1 MKVFAYFCR
10 YGIQNRCYNSD
21 KTTLY
26 SRNSTFMKK
35 ILATLL
41 FVITASFGFRLDA
54 QIAISEDM
62 FGRTSFKVTA
72 QVLDSL
78 TKEPVAFA
86 SAYLR
91 HPKDTVITSFALTD
105 TLGKATLKDVAK
117 GEHLLCIEYL
127 GYKPVYKRIYVRSG
141 NYDAK
146 VILMQPDDKV
156 LKAASVSAVGTPME
170 MKGDT
175 LIYNASSFRVMSN
188 DNLADLLKKMPG
200 VEVSEDG
207 TVKVNGKEVSKI
219 TVGGRTFFLGDNK
232 ATLDNLPAK
241 IVDKVKVIDKESE
254 SAEFTGIKGEKE
266 KVMDVELKEEY
277 KSGWFGNAKL
287 SGGTTASGKDDNGF
301 KERKDLL
308 FSGSAMVSA
317 YGEKNQLTSIASG
330 YNFMAPGSGIF
341 VMYDGNESETPSLPY
356 NGMHKRWQVGT
367 NLNSDAI
374 KGFTTD
380 ASVVY
385 SSENVDKHSR
395 TDRTSFKEEGDLFDT
410 SDEVENGNLD
420 KFSVR
425 AEFRKKN
432 RKKTSLYFEPF
443 FSWYDYN
450 STLTGNTRSLVED
463 VERNHSV
470 SNSFSRKS
478 GVSTGGDLSAGI
490 KKLGKDRRALTLDLE
505 FTLSANDGNSTEYS
519 KTTFASSGGDDIRD
533 LTYDKNGS
541 YSDINGS
548 AKYVEP
554 FGKNWALATT
564 LSSRYSVR
572 KSTSDAT
579 NNIDGSANDYYSSV
593 SDNYY
598 LSNEGQF
605 LAQYNK
611 GKTNLQFGGQARL
624 YKNENYARSFGLDTK
639 TGVDEWQTTLS
650 PFVNFRYSDKNNNVY
665 FRLSSRTARPS
676 SASIVPTF
684 NIVNPTR
691 ITAGNIY
698 LKPATTESVSTSYRG
713 TWGKARFNGWL
724 FCDYSSNS
732 QVSAIWFD
740 ENSVRYSVPVNTKKP
755 SYNCSADFNFFT
767 PLSKDGKLQLTVT
780 GGALVNRS
788 VSYQSKGT
796 LDGINLDS
804 FDYTEFMDDFWGD
817 ASGDR
822 FYSGQSG
829 FQESL
834 TRSVRTSLG
843 MMLTLNLER
852 FSMQFGPG
860 VNNSRSRYS
869 LDSKANTNVWE
880 TAIGLRPSYTSPH
893 DFEFQSDFSYRILR
907 GYGSGYNDDYIRW
920 NLAVGKNIKSFNITL
935 SAQDL
940 LDSARSLRR
949 TVQDDYVQNSYTNVL
964 GRTIVL
970 SFTWNF
976 GKMDASKSSA
986 AQNAMWNMAY

>member
-1 MKVFAYFCR
+1 
-10 YGIQNRCYNSD
+10 
-21 KTTLY
+21 
-26 SRNSTFMKK
+26 MKK
-35 ILATLL
+35 ILAILL
-41 FVITASFGFRLDA
+41 LMAAVSFGFRLDA

-62 FGRTSFKVTA
+62 FGRTSFTVKA

-78 TKEPVAFA
+78 TREPIAFA

-105 TLGKATLKDVAK
+105 TLGKAELKKVAK
-117 GEHLLCIEYL
+117 GEHMLCVEYL
-127 GYKPVYKRIYVRSG
+127 GYRPVYRKIYVRD

-146 VILMQPDDKV
+146 TILMQPDDKV

-200 VEVSEDG
+200 VEVGEDG

-287 SGGTTASGKDDNGF
+287 SGGTTAYGKDGNGF
-301 KERKDLL
+301 KEKKDLL

-317 YGEKNQLTSIASG
+317 YGEKNQVTSIASG
-330 YNFMAPGSGIF
+330 YNFMAPGSGMF
-341 VMYDGNESETPSLPY
+341 VMYDGNESEIPSLPY

-385 SSENVDKHSR
+385 SSENADKHSR
-395 TDRTSFKEEGDLFDT
+395 TDRTSFKEDGDLFDT
-410 SDEVENGNLD
+410 SDEIENGNLD
-420 KFSVR
+420 KFTVR
-425 AEFRKKN
+425 AEFKKKN
-432 RKKTSLYFEPF
+432 RKKTSLYFEPS
-443 FSWYDYN
+443 FSWYDYDLN
-450 STLTGNTRSLVED
+450 STGNTHSLMEGE
-463 VERNHSV
+463 ERNRSV
-470 SNSFSRKS
+470 SNSLSKKS
-478 GVSTGGDLSAGI
+478 GISTGGDLSVGI
-490 KKLGKDRRALTLDLE
+490 KKLGKDRRAITLDIDY
-505 FTLSANDGNSTEYS
+505 TLSANDGKSTEYS
-519 KTTFASSGGDDIRD
+519 KTTFASSGNEDIRD
-533 LTYDKNGS
+533 LTYDKDGS
-541 YSDINGS
+541 YSDIGGS
-548 AKYVEP
+548 LKYVEP
-554 FGKNWALATT
+554 FGKNWALSAT

-579 NNIDGSANDYYSSV
+579 NNVDGSVNNYYSSV

-598 LSNEGQF
+598 FSNNGQL

-611 GKTNLQFGGQARL
+611 GKTNIQFGGQARL

-639 TGVDEWQTTLS
+639 TGVGEWQTTFS
-650 PFVNFRYSDKNNNVY
+650 PFVNVRYSDKNNNVY
-665 FRLSSRTARPS
+665 FRLSSSTVRPS

-698 LKPATTESVSTSYRG
+698 LKPVTTEYLSTSYRG
-713 TWGKARFNGWL
+713 TWGKVRFNGWL
-724 FCDYSSNS
+724 FGDYSSNS

-740 ENSVRYSVPVNTKKP
+740 ENSIRYSIPVNTKKP
-755 SYNCSADFNFFT
+755 SYNYSTDFNFFT
-767 PLSKDGKLQLTVT
+767 PLSKDGKLQFSVNGGFGVT
-780 GGALVNRS
+780 RS

-796 LDGINLDS
+796 LDNLEIDLDS
-804 FDYTEFMDDFWGD
+804 FDYTDFMSKFWGD
-817 ASGDR
+817 ASGNL

-834 TRSVRTSLG
+834 TRSVRTNIS
-843 MMLTLNLER
+843 MMVTLNLER
-852 FSMQFGPG
+852 FSLQLGSG
-860 VNNSRSRYS
+860 VNNSKSRYS
-869 LDSKANTNVWE
+869 LDSKADTDVWDTNFG
-880 TAIGLRPSYTSPH
+880 IRPSYTSPH
-893 DFEFQSDFSYRILR
+893 EFEFQSDFSYRILR
-907 GYGSGYNDDYIRW
+907 GYGSGYNDDYVRW
-920 NLAVGKNIKSFNITL
+920 NLSVGKNIKSFNITL
-935 SAQDL
+935 TAQDL

-949 TVQDDYVQNSYTNVL
+949 NVQDDYVQNSYTNVL
-964 GRTIVL
+964 GRRIIL

-986 AQNAMWNMAY
+986 AQDAMWNMAY

>member
-1 MKVFAYFCR
+1 MLPLNYMK
-10 YGIQNRCYNSD
+10 GI
-21 KTTLY
+21 
-26 SRNSTFMKK
+26 F
-35 ILATLL
+35 IALALL
-41 FVITASFGFRLDA
+41 FAASFTARLDA
-54 QIAISEDM
+54 QIVISDDM

-105 TLGKATLKDVAK
+105 TLGKATLKDVTK

-127 GYKPVYKRIYVRSG
+127 GYKPVYRQIFVRG
-141 NYDAK
+141 NFDAK

-175 LIYNASSFRVMSN
+175 LVYNASSFRVMSN

-200 VEVSEDG
+200 VEVGEDG

-232 ATLDNLPAK
+232 ATLDNLPAR

-254 SAEFTGIKGEKE
+254 SAEFTGIKGDKE

-317 YGEKNQLTSIASG
+317 YGERNQLTTIANG
-330 YNFMAPGSGIF
+330 YNFMAPGSGML
-341 VMYDGNESETPSLPY
+341 VMYDGNESDVPSLPY
-356 NGMHKRWQVGT
+356 NGMHRRWQVGT
-367 NLNSDAI
+367 NLNSDVI

-385 SSENVDKHSR
+385 SSENVDKRSR
-395 TDRTSFKEEGDLFDT
+395 TDRTSFKEDGDLFDT
-410 SDEVENGNLD
+410 SGEVENGNLD

-425 AEFRKKN
+425 AEFKKKN
-432 RKKTSLYFEPF
+432 RKKTSLYFEPY

-450 STLTGNTRSLVED
+450 NTSTGNTQSLMEG
-463 VERNHSV
+463 VERNRSV
-470 SNSFSRKS
+470 SNTFSKKS
-478 GVSTGGDLSAGI
+478 GISTGGDLSAGI
-490 KKLGKDRRALTLDLE
+490 KKLGKDKRALTLDLDY
-505 FTLSANDGNSTEYS
+505 TLSANDGKSTEYS
-519 KTTFASSGGDDIRD
+519 KTTFASSGKEDIRD
-533 LTYDKNGS
+533 LIYDKDGS
-541 YSDINGS
+541 YSGIGGS
-548 AKYVEP
+548 LKYVEP
-554 FGKNWALATT
+554 FGKNWALSAT

-572 KSTSDAT
+572 KSTSDAS
-579 NNIDGSANDYYSSV
+579 NADGSANDYYSSV

-598 LSNEGQF
+598 FSNVGQI

-611 GKTNLQFGGQARL
+611 GKTNVQFGGQARL

-650 PFVNFRYSDKNNNVY
+650 PFVNVRYSDKNNNVY

-698 LKPATTESVSTSYRG
+698 LKPVTTESATASYRG
-713 TWGKARFNGWL
+713 SWGKARFNGWM
-724 FCDYSSNS
+724 FGDYSSNS

-740 ENSVRYSVPVNTKKP
+740 KNSIRYSIPVNTRKP
-755 SYNCSADFNFFT
+755 SYTYSTDFNFFT
-767 PLSKDGKLQLTVT
+767 PLSKDGKLQLSVS
-780 GGALVNRS
+780 GGLAINRS
-788 VSYQSKGT
+788 VSYQSKGS
-796 LDGINLDS
+796 LDGIDLDS
-804 FDYTEFMDDFWGD
+804 FDYTGFMDNFWGD

-834 TRSVRTSLG
+834 TRILRTDLSIE
-843 MMLTLNLER
+843 LTLNLER
-852 FSMQFGPG
+852 FSVQLAPA

-869 LDSKANTNVWE
+869 LDSRANTNYWE
-880 TAIGLRPSYTSPH
+880 TFLNIRPSYTSPH
-893 DFEFQSDFSYRILR
+893 EFEFQSDFSYVILR
-907 GYGSGYNDDYIRW
+907 GYGSGYDDDYVRW
-920 NLAVGKNIKSFNITL
+920 NLSVGKNIKSFNITL
-935 SAQDL
+935 TAQDL
-940 LDSARSLRR
+940 LDSAKSLRR

-964 GRTIVL
+964 GRRIIL

-976 GKMDASKSSA
+976 GKMDASKSGA

>member
-1 MKVFAYFCR
+1 MK
-10 YGIQNRCYNSD
+10 GI
-21 KTTLY
+21 
-26 SRNSTFMKK
+26 F
-35 ILATLL
+35 IALALL
-41 FVITASFGFRLDA
+41 FAASFTARLDA
-54 QIAISEDM
+54 QIVISDDM

-91 HPKDTVITSFALTD
+91 HPKDTVITSFVLTD
-105 TLGKATLKDVAK
+105 TLGKATLKDVTK

-127 GYKPVYKRIYVRSG
+127 GYKPVYRRIFVRG
-141 NYDAK
+141 NFDAK

-175 LIYNASSFRVMSN
+175 LVYNASSFRVMSN

-200 VEVSEDG
+200 VEVGEDG

-232 ATLDNLPAK
+232 ATLDNLPAR

-254 SAEFTGIKGEKE
+254 SAEFTGIKGDKE

-317 YGEKNQLTSIASG
+317 YGERNQLTTIANG
-330 YNFMAPGSGIF
+330 YNFMAPGSGML
-341 VMYDGNESETPSLPY
+341 VMYDGNESDVPSLPY
-356 NGMHKRWQVGT
+356 NGMHRRWQVGT
-367 NLNSDAI
+367 NLNSDVI

-385 SSENVDKHSR
+385 SSENVDKRSR
-395 TDRTSFKEEGDLFDT
+395 TDRTSFKEDGDLFDT
-410 SDEVENGNLD
+410 SDEAENGNLD

-425 AEFRKKN
+425 AEFKKKN
-432 RKKTSLYFEPF
+432 RKKTSLYFRPSF
-443 FSWYDYN
+443 TWYDHN
-450 STLTGNTRSLVED
+450 STSTVNSRSLMGEE
-463 VERNHSV
+463 ERNSSG
-470 SNSFSRKS
+470 SNSFSRIR
-478 GVSTGGDLSAGI
+478 GVSTAGNLTTGI
-490 KKLGKDRRALTLDLE
+490 KKLGKDRRALTLDVDYK
-505 FTLSANDGNSTEYS
+505 LSSNDGNSTEYS
-519 KTTFASSGGDDIRD
+519 KTTFASSGNEDIRD
-533 LTYDKNGS
+533 LTYDNNGS
-541 YSDINGS
+541 YSDISGS
-548 AKYVEP
+548 VNYVEP
-554 FGKNWALATT
+554 FGKNWALSAT

-572 KSTSDAT
+572 KSTSDAS
-579 NNIDGSANDYYSSV
+579 NADGSANDYYSSV

-598 LSNEGQF
+598 FSNVGQI

-611 GKTNLQFGGQARL
+611 GKTNVQFGGQARL

-650 PFVNFRYSDKNNNVY
+650 PFVNVRYSDKNNNVY

-698 LKPATTESVSTSYRG
+698 LKPVTTESATASYRG
-713 TWGKARFNGWL
+713 SWGKARFNGWM
-724 FCDYSSNS
+724 FGDYSSNS

-740 ENSVRYSVPVNTKKP
+740 KNSIRYSIPVNTRKP
-755 SYNCSADFNFFT
+755 SYTYSTDFNFFT
-767 PLSKDGKLQLTVT
+767 PLSKDGKLQLSVNGGFGVT
-780 GGALVNRS
+780 RS
-788 VSYQSKGT
+788 VSYQSKGS
-796 LDGINLDS
+796 LDGIDLDS
-804 FDYTEFMDDFWGD
+804 FDYTGFMDNFWGD

-834 TRSVRTSLG
+834 TRILRTDLSIE
-843 MMLTLNLER
+843 LTLNLER
-852 FSMQFGPG
+852 FSVQLAPA

-869 LDSKANTNVWE
+869 LDSRANTNYWE
-880 TAIGLRPSYTSPH
+880 TFLSISPSYTSPH
-893 DFEFQSDFSYRILR
+893 EFEFQSDFSYRILR
-907 GYGSGYNDDYIRW
+907 GYGSGYNDDYVRW
-920 NLAVGKNIKSFNITL
+920 NFSVGKNIKSFNITL
-935 SAQDL
+935 TAQDL

-964 GRTIVL
+964 GRRIIL

-976 GKMDASKSSA
+976 GKMDASKSGA

>member
-1 MKVFAYFCR
+1 
-10 YGIQNRCYNSD
+10 
-21 KTTLY
+21 
-26 SRNSTFMKK
+26 MKK

-41 FVITASFGFRLDA
+41 LMAAVSFGFRLDA

-62 FGRTSFKVTA
+62 FGRTSFTVKA

-78 TKEPVAFA
+78 TREPIAFA

-105 TLGKATLKDVAK
+105 TLGKAELKKVAK

-146 VILMQPDDKV
+146 VILMHPDDKV

-200 VEVSEDG
+200 VEVGEDG

-254 SAEFTGIKGEKE
+254 SAEFTGIKGDKE

-287 SGGTTASGKDDNGF
+287 SGGTTAYGKDGNGF
-301 KERKDLL
+301 KEKKDLL

-317 YGEKNQLTSIASG
+317 YGEKNQVTSIASG
-330 YNFMAPGSGIF
+330 YNFMAPGSGMF
-341 VMYDGNESETPSLPY
+341 VMYDGNESEIPSLPY

-385 SSENVDKHSR
+385 SSENVDKHTR
-395 TDRTSFKEEGDLFDT
+395 TDRTSFKEDGDLFDT

-420 KFSVR
+420 KFSIR
-425 AEFRKKN
+425 AEFKKKN
-432 RKKTSLYFEPF
+432 RKKTTLYFEPY
-443 FSWYDYN
+443 FSWYDYDIT
-450 STLTGNTRSLVED
+450 STGNTHSHIEE
-463 VERNHSV
+463 VERNRSV
-470 SNSFSRKS
+470 SNSFSKKS
-478 GVSTGGDLSAGI
+478 GISTGGDLSAGI
-490 KKLGKDRRALTLDLE
+490 KKLGKDRRALTLDLDY
-505 FTLSANDGNSTEYS
+505 TLSANDGKSTEYS
-519 KTTFASSGGDDIRD
+519 KTTFASSGNEDIRD
-533 LTYDKNGS
+533 LTYDKDGS

-548 AKYVEP
+548 LKYVEP
-554 FGKNWALATT
+554 FGKNWALSAT
-564 LSSRYSVR
+564 LSSRYSIR

-579 NNIDGSANDYYSSV
+579 NNVDGSVNDYYSSV

-598 LSNEGQF
+598 FSNEGQL

-611 GKTNLQFGGQARL
+611 GKTNIQFGGQARL
-624 YKNENYARSFGLDTK
+624 YKNENYARSYGLDTK

-650 PFVNFRYSDKNNNVY
+650 PFVNVRYSDKNNNVF

-698 LKPATTESVSTSYRG
+698 LKPVTTESITTSYRG

-724 FCDYSSNS
+724 FGDYSSNS

-740 ENSVRYSVPVNTKKP
+740 ENSVRYSIPVNTKKP
-755 SYNCSADFNFFT
+755 SYSCSSDFNFFT
-767 PLSKDGKLQLTVT
+767 SLSKDGKLRFSVN
-780 GGALVNRS
+780 GGLALSRS

-804 FDYTEFMDDFWGD
+804 FDYTDFMDDFWGN

-834 TRSVRTSLG
+834 TRSVRTNLG
-843 MMLTLNLER
+843 MTLSLNLER
-852 FSMQFGPG
+852 FSTELGAD

-869 LDSKANTNVWE
+869 LDSKANTNYWE
-880 TAIGLRPSYTSPH
+880 TSFGINPSYTSVH
-893 DFEFQSDFSYRILR
+893 EFEFQSGLSYVILR
-907 GYGSGYNDDYIRW
+907 GYGSGYNDDYVRW
-920 NLAVGKNIKSFNITL
+920 NLSVGKNIKSFNITL
-935 SAQDL
+935 TAQDL

-964 GRTIVL
+964 GRRIIL

-986 AQNAMWNMAY
+986 AQDAMWNMAY

>member
-1 MKVFAYFCR
+1 MLPLNYMK
-10 YGIQNRCYNSD
+10 GI
-21 KTTLY
+21 
-26 SRNSTFMKK
+26 F
-35 ILATLL
+35 IALALL
-41 FVITASFGFRLDA
+41 FAASFTARLDA
-54 QIAISEDM
+54 QIVISDDM

-105 TLGKATLKDVAK
+105 TLGKATLKDVTK

-127 GYKPVYKRIYVRSG
+127 GYKPVYRKIFVRG
-141 NYDAK
+141 NFDAK
-146 VILMQPDDKV
+146 VILMQPDDKM

-170 MKGDT
+170 IKGDT

-200 VEVSEDG
+200 VEVGEDG

-232 ATLDNLPAK
+232 ATLDNLPAR

-254 SAEFTGIKGEKE
+254 SAEFTGIKGDKE

-317 YGEKNQLTSIASG
+317 YGERNQLTTIANG
-330 YNFMAPGSGIF
+330 YNFMAPGSGML
-341 VMYDGNESETPSLPY
+341 VMYDGNESDVPSLPY
-356 NGMHKRWQVGT
+356 NGMHRRWQVGT
-367 NLNSDAI
+367 NLNSDVI

-385 SSENVDKHSR
+385 SSENVDKRSR
-395 TDRTSFKEEGDLFDT
+395 TDRTSFKEDGDLFDT

-425 AEFRKKN
+425 AEFKKKN
-432 RKKTSLYFEPF
+432 RKKTSLYFEPY

-450 STLTGNTRSLVED
+450 NTSTGNTQSLMEG
-463 VERNHSV
+463 VERNRSV
-470 SNSFSRKS
+470 SNTFSKKS
-478 GVSTGGDLSAGI
+478 GISTGGDLSAGI
-490 KKLGKDRRALTLDLE
+490 KKLGKDKRALTLDLDY
-505 FTLSANDGNSTEYS
+505 TLSANDGKSTEYS
-519 KTTFASSGGDDIRD
+519 KTTFASSGKEDIRD
-533 LTYDKNGS
+533 LIYDKDGS
-541 YSDINGS
+541 YSDIGGS
-548 AKYVEP
+548 LKYVEP
-554 FGKNWALATT
+554 FGKNWALSAT

-572 KSTSDAT
+572 KSTSDAS
-579 NNIDGSANDYYSSV
+579 NADGSANDYYSSV

-598 LSNEGQF
+598 FSNVGQI

-611 GKTNLQFGGQARL
+611 GKTNVQFGGQARL

-650 PFVNFRYSDKNNNVY
+650 PFVNVRYSDKNNNVY

-698 LKPATTESVSTSYRG
+698 LKPVTTESATASYRG
-713 TWGKARFNGWL
+713 SWGKARFNGWM
-724 FCDYSSNS
+724 FGDYSSNS

-740 ENSVRYSVPVNTKKP
+740 KNSVRYSIPVNTRKP
-755 SYNCSADFNFFT
+755 SYTCSTDFNFFT
-767 PLSKDGKLQLTVT
+767 PLSKDGKLQLSVS
-780 GGALVNRS
+780 GGLAINRS
-788 VSYQSKGT
+788 VSYQSKGS
-796 LDGINLDS
+796 LDGIDLDS
-804 FDYTEFMDDFWGD
+804 FDYTGFMDNFWGD

-834 TRSVRTSLG
+834 TRILRTDLSIE
-843 MMLTLNLER
+843 LTLNLER
-852 FSMQFGPG
+852 FSVQLAPA

-869 LDSKANTNVWE
+869 LDSRANTNYWE
-880 TAIGLRPSYTSPH
+880 TFLSISPSYTSPH
-893 DFEFQSDFSYRILR
+893 EFEFQSDFSYRILR
-907 GYGSGYNDDYIRW
+907 GYGSGYNDDYVRW
-920 NLAVGKNIKSFNITL
+920 NFSVGKNIKSFNITL
-935 SAQDL
+935 TAQDL

-949 TVQDDYVQNSYTNVL
+949 NVQDDYVQNSYTNVL
-964 GRTIVL
+964 GRRIIL

-976 GKMDASKSSA
+976 GKMDASKSGA

>member
-1 MKVFAYFCR
+1 MK
-10 YGIQNRCYNSD
+10 GI
-21 KTTLY
+21 
-26 SRNSTFMKK
+26 F
-35 ILATLL
+35 IALALL
-41 FVITASFGFRLDA
+41 FAASFTARLDA
-54 QIAISEDM
+54 QIVISDDM

-105 TLGKATLKDVAK
+105 TLGKATLKDVTK

-127 GYKPVYKRIYVRSG
+127 GYKPVYRKIFVRG
-141 NYDAK
+141 NFDAK
-146 VILMQPDDKV
+146 VILMQPDDKA

-175 LIYNASSFRVMSN
+175 LVYNASSFRVMSN

-200 VEVSEDG
+200 VEVGEDG

-232 ATLDNLPAK
+232 ATLDNLPAR

-254 SAEFTGIKGEKE
+254 SAEFTGIKGDKE

-317 YGEKNQLTSIASG
+317 YGESNQLTTIANG
-330 YNFMAPGSGIF
+330 YNFMAPGSGML
-341 VMYDGNESETPSLPY
+341 VMYDGNESDVPSLPY
-356 NGMHKRWQVGT
+356 NGMHRRWQVGT
-367 NLNSDAI
+367 NLNSDVI

-385 SSENVDKHSR
+385 SSENVDKRSR
-395 TDRTSFKEEGDLFDT
+395 TDRTSFKEDGDLFDT
-410 SDEVENGNLD
+410 SGEVENGNLD

-425 AEFRKKN
+425 AEFKKKN
-432 RKKTSLYFEPF
+432 RKKTSLYFEPY

-450 STLTGNTRSLVED
+450 NTSTGNTQSLMEG
-463 VERNHSV
+463 VERNRSV
-470 SNSFSRKS
+470 SNTFSKKS
-478 GVSTGGDLSAGI
+478 GISTGGDLSAGI
-490 KKLGKDRRALTLDLE
+490 KKLGKDKRALTLDLDY
-505 FTLSANDGNSTEYS
+505 TLSANDGKSTEYS
-519 KTTFASSGGDDIRD
+519 KTTFASSGKEDIRD
-533 LTYDKNGS
+533 LIYDKDGS
-541 YSDINGS
+541 YSDIGGS
-548 AKYVEP
+548 LKYVEP
-554 FGKNWALATT
+554 FGKNWALSAT

-572 KSTSDAT
+572 KSTSDAS
-579 NNIDGSANDYYSSV
+579 NADGSANDYYSSV

-598 LSNEGQF
+598 FSNVGQI

-611 GKTNLQFGGQARL
+611 GKTNVQFGGQARL

-650 PFVNFRYSDKNNNVY
+650 PFVNVRYSDKNNNVY

-698 LKPATTESVSTSYRG
+698 LKPVTTESATASYRG
-713 TWGKARFNGWL
+713 SWGKARFNGWM
-724 FCDYSSNS
+724 FGDYSSNS

-740 ENSVRYSVPVNTKKP
+740 KNSIRYSIPVNTRKP
-755 SYNCSADFNFFT
+755 SYTYSTDFNFFT
-767 PLSKDGKLQLTVT
+767 PLSKDGKLQLSVS
-780 GGALVNRS
+780 GGLAINRS
-788 VSYQSKGT
+788 VSYQSKGS
-796 LDGINLDS
+796 LDGIDLDS
-804 FDYTEFMDDFWGD
+804 FDYTGFMDNFWGD

-834 TRSVRTSLG
+834 TRILRTDLSIE
-843 MMLTLNLER
+843 LTLNLER
-852 FSMQFGPG
+852 FSVQLAPA

-869 LDSKANTNVWE
+869 LDSRANTNYWE
-880 TAIGLRPSYTSPH
+880 TFLNIRPSYTSPH
-893 DFEFQSDFSYRILR
+893 EFEFQSDFSYVILR
-907 GYGSGYNDDYIRW
+907 GYGSGYDDDYVRW
-920 NLAVGKNIKSFNITL
+920 NLSVGKNIKSFNITL
-935 SAQDL
+935 TAQDL

-964 GRTIVL
+964 GRRIIL

-976 GKMDASKSSA
+976 GKMDASKSGA

>member
-1 MKVFAYFCR
+1 MK
-10 YGIQNRCYNSD
+10 GIY
-21 KTTLY
+21 
-26 SRNSTFMKK
+26 
-35 ILATLL
+35 IALALL
-41 FVITASFGFRLDA
+41 FAASFTARLDA

-62 FGRTSFKVTA
+62 FGRTSFTVKA

-78 TKEPVAFA
+78 TREPIAFA

-105 TLGKATLKDVAK
+105 TLGKAELKKVAK

-127 GYKPVYKRIYVRSG
+127 GYRPVYKKIYVRG

-146 VILMQPDDKV
+146 TILMRPDDKM

-175 LIYNASSFRVMSN
+175 LVYNASSFRVMSN

-200 VEVSEDG
+200 VEVGEDG

-232 ATLDNLPAK
+232 ATLDNLPAR

-254 SAEFTGIKGEKE
+254 SAEFTGIKGDKE

-287 SGGTTASGKDDNGF
+287 SGGATASGKDDNGF

-317 YGEKNQLTSIASG
+317 YGERNQLTTIANG
-330 YNFMAPGSGIF
+330 YNFMAPGSGML
-341 VMYDGNESETPSLPY
+341 VMYDGKESDVPSLPY
-356 NGMHKRWQVGT
+356 NGMHRRWQVGT
-367 NLNSDAI
+367 NLNSDVI

-385 SSENVDKHSR
+385 SSENVDKRSR
-395 TDRTSFKEEGDLFDT
+395 TDRTSFKEDGDLFDT

-420 KFSVR
+420 KFIVR
-425 AEFRKKN
+425 AEFKKKN
-432 RKKTSLYFEPF
+432 RKKTSLYFVPY

-450 STLTGNTRSLVED
+450 NTSTGNTQSLMEG
-463 VERNHSV
+463 VERNRSA
-470 SNSFSRKS
+470 SNTFSKKS
-478 GVSTGGDLSAGI
+478 GISTGGYLSAGI
-490 KKLGKDRRALTLDLE
+490 KKLGKDKRALTLDLDY
-505 FTLSANDGNSTEYS
+505 TLSANDGKSTEYS
-519 KTTFASSGGDDIRD
+519 KTTFASSGKEDIRD
-533 LTYDKNGS
+533 LIYDKDGS
-541 YSDINGS
+541 YSDIGGS
-548 AKYVEP
+548 LKYVEP
-554 FGKNWALATT
+554 FGKNWALSAT

-572 KSTSDAT
+572 KSTSEAS
-579 NNIDGSANDYYSSV
+579 NADGSANDYYSSV

-598 LSNEGQF
+598 FSNVGQI

-611 GKTNLQFGGQARL
+611 GKTNVQFGGQARL
-624 YKNENYARSFGLDTK
+624 YNNENYARSFGLDTK

-650 PFVNFRYSDKNNNVY
+650 PFVNVRYSDKNNNVY

-698 LKPATTESVSTSYRG
+698 LKPVTTESATASYSG
-713 TWGKARFNGWL
+713 SWGKARFNGWM
-724 FCDYSSNS
+724 FGDYSSNS

-740 ENSVRYSVPVNTKKP
+740 KNSIRYSIPVNTRKP
-755 SYNCSADFNFFT
+755 SYTCSTDFDFFT
-767 PLSKDGKLQLTVT
+767 PLSKDGKLQLSVS
-780 GGALVNRS
+780 GGLVINRS
-788 VSYQSKGT
+788 VSYQSKGS
-796 LDGINLDS
+796 LDGIDLDS
-804 FDYTEFMDDFWGD
+804 FDYTGFMENFWGD

-834 TRSVRTSLG
+834 TRTLRTGLSTA
-843 MMLTLNLER
+843 LTLNLER
-852 FSMQFGPG
+852 FSVQLAPA
-860 VNNSRSRYS
+860 VNNSRSKYS
-869 LDSKANTNVWE
+869 LDSRANTNYWE
-880 TAIGLRPSYTSPH
+880 TFLNIRPSYTSPH
-893 DFEFQSDFSYRILR
+893 EFEFQSDFSYVILR
-907 GYGSGYNDDYIRW
+907 GYGSGYDDDYVRW
-920 NLAVGKNIKSFNITL
+920 NLSVGKNIKSFNITL
-935 SAQDL
+935 TAQDL
-940 LDSARSLRR
+940 LDSAKSLRR

-964 GRTIVL
+964 GRRIIL

-976 GKMDASKSSA
+976 GKMDASKSGA

>member
-1 MKVFAYFCR
+1 MPLNYMK
-10 YGIQNRCYNSD
+10 GI
-21 KTTLY
+21 
-26 SRNSTFMKK
+26 F
-35 ILATLL
+35 IALALL
-41 FVITASFGFRLDA
+41 FAASFTARLDA
-54 QIAISEDM
+54 QIVISDDM

-105 TLGKATLKDVAK
+105 TLGKATLKDVTK

-127 GYKPVYKRIYVRSG
+127 GYKPVYRKIFVRG
-141 NYDAK
+141 NFDAK
-146 VILMQPDDKV
+146 VILMQPDDKM

-170 MKGDT
+170 IKGDT

-200 VEVSEDG
+200 VEVGEDG

-232 ATLDNLPAK
+232 ATLDNLPAR

-254 SAEFTGIKGEKE
+254 SAEFTGIKGDKE

-317 YGEKNQLTSIASG
+317 YGERNQLTTIANG
-330 YNFMAPGSGIF
+330 YNFMAPGSGML
-341 VMYDGNESETPSLPY
+341 VMYDGNESDVPSLPY
-356 NGMHKRWQVGT
+356 NGMHRRWQVGT
-367 NLNSDAI
+367 NLNSDVI

-385 SSENVDKHSR
+385 SSENVDKRSR
-395 TDRTSFKEEGDLFDT
+395 TDRTSFKEDGDLFDT

-425 AEFRKKN
+425 AEFKKKN
-432 RKKTSLYFEPF
+432 RKKTSLYFEPY

-450 STLTGNTRSLVED
+450 NTSTGNTQSLMEG
-463 VERNHSV
+463 VERNRSV
-470 SNSFSRKS
+470 SNTFSKKS
-478 GVSTGGDLSAGI
+478 GISTGGDLSAGI
-490 KKLGKDRRALTLDLE
+490 KKLGKDKRALTLDLDY
-505 FTLSANDGNSTEYS
+505 TLSANDGKSTEYS
-519 KTTFASSGGDDIRD
+519 KTTFASSGKEDIRD
-533 LTYDKNGS
+533 LIYDKDGS
-541 YSDINGS
+541 YSDIGGS
-548 AKYVEP
+548 LKYVEP
-554 FGKNWALATT
+554 FGKNWALSAT

-572 KSTSDAT
+572 KSTSDAS
-579 NNIDGSANDYYSSV
+579 NADGSANDYYSSV

-598 LSNEGQF
+598 FSNVGQI

-611 GKTNLQFGGQARL
+611 GKTNVQFGGQARL

-650 PFVNFRYSDKNNNVY
+650 PFVNVRYSDKNNNVY

-698 LKPATTESVSTSYRG
+698 LKPVTTESATASYRG
-713 TWGKARFNGWL
+713 SWGKARFNGWM
-724 FCDYSSNS
+724 FGDYSSNS

-740 ENSVRYSVPVNTKKP
+740 KNSVRYSIPVNTRKP
-755 SYNCSADFNFFT
+755 SYTCSTDFNFFT
-767 PLSKDGKLQLTVT
+767 PLSKDGKLQLSVS
-780 GGALVNRS
+780 GGLAINRS
-788 VSYQSKGT
+788 VSYQSKGS
-796 LDGINLDS
+796 LDGIDLDS
-804 FDYTEFMDDFWGD
+804 FDYTGFMDNFWGD

-834 TRSVRTSLG
+834 TRILRTDLSIE
-843 MMLTLNLER
+843 LTLNLER
-852 FSMQFGPG
+852 FSVQLAPA

-869 LDSKANTNVWE
+869 LDSRANTNYWE
-880 TAIGLRPSYTSPH
+880 TFLSISPSYTSPH
-893 DFEFQSDFSYRILR
+893 EFEFQSDFSYRILR
-907 GYGSGYNDDYIRW
+907 GYGSGYNDDYVRW
-920 NLAVGKNIKSFNITL
+920 NFSVGKNIKSFNITL
-935 SAQDL
+935 TAQDL

-949 TVQDDYVQNSYTNVL
+949 NVQDDYVQNSYTNVL
-964 GRTIVL
+964 GRRIIL

-976 GKMDASKSSA
+976 GKMDASKSGA

>member
-1 MKVFAYFCR
+1 MK
-10 YGIQNRCYNSD
+10 GIY
-21 KTTLY
+21 
-26 SRNSTFMKK
+26 
-35 ILATLL
+35 IALALL
-41 FVITASFGFRLDA
+41 FAASFTARLDA

-62 FGRTSFKVTA
+62 FGRTSFTVKA

-127 GYKPVYKRIYVRSG
+127 GYKPVYRKIFVRS

-175 LIYNASSFRVMSN
+175 LVYNASSFRVVSN

-200 VEVSEDG
+200 VEVGEDG

-232 ATLDNLPAK
+232 ATLDNLPAR

-254 SAEFTGIKGEKE
+254 SAEFTGIKGDKE

-317 YGEKNQLTSIASG
+317 YGEKNQLTTIANG
-330 YNFMAPGSGIF
+330 YNFMAPGSGML
-341 VMYDGNESETPSLPY
+341 VMYDGNESDVPSLPY
-356 NGMHKRWQVGT
+356 NGMHRRWQVGT
-367 NLNSDAI
+367 NLNSDVI

-385 SSENVDKHSR
+385 SSENVDKRSR
-395 TDRTSFKEEGDLFDT
+395 TDRTSFKEDGDLFDT

-425 AEFRKKN
+425 AEFKKKN
-432 RKKTSLYFEPF
+432 RKKTSLYFEPY

-450 STLTGNTRSLVED
+450 NTSTGNTQSLMEG
-463 VERNHSV
+463 VERNRSV
-470 SNSFSRKS
+470 SNTFSKKS
-478 GVSTGGDLSAGI
+478 GISTGGDLSAGI
-490 KKLGKDRRALTLDLE
+490 KKLGKDKRALTLDLDY
-505 FTLSANDGNSTEYS
+505 TLSANDGKSTEYS
-519 KTTFASSGGDDIRD
+519 KTTFASSGKEDIRD
-533 LTYDKNGS
+533 LIYDKDGS
-541 YSDINGS
+541 YSDIGGS
-548 AKYVEP
+548 LKYVEP
-554 FGKNWALATT
+554 FGKNWALSAT

-572 KSTSDAT
+572 KSTGDAS
-579 NNIDGSANDYYSSV
+579 NADGSANDYYSSV

-598 LSNEGQF
+598 FSNVGQI

-611 GKTNLQFGGQARL
+611 GKTNVQFGGQARL

-650 PFVNFRYSDKNNNVY
+650 PFVNVRYSDKNNNVY

-684 NIVNPTR
+684 NIVNPTK

-698 LKPATTESVSTSYRG
+698 LKPVTTESATASYRG
-713 TWGKARFNGWL
+713 SWGKARFNGWM
-724 FCDYSSNS
+724 FGDYSSNS

-740 ENSVRYSVPVNTKKP
+740 KNSVRYSIPVNTRKP
-755 SYNCSADFNFFT
+755 SYTYSTDFNFFT
-767 PLSKDGKLQLTVT
+767 PLSKDGKLQLSVS
-780 GGALVNRS
+780 GGLAINRS
-788 VSYQSKGT
+788 VSYQSKGS
-796 LDGINLDS
+796 LDGIDLDS
-804 FDYTEFMDDFWGD
+804 FDYTGFMDNFWGD

-834 TRSVRTSLG
+834 TRILRTDLSIE
-843 MMLTLNLER
+843 LTLNLER
-852 FSMQFGPG
+852 FSVQLAPA

-869 LDSKANTNVWE
+869 LDSRANTNYWE
-880 TAIGLRPSYTSPH
+880 TFLNIRPSYTSPH
-893 DFEFQSDFSYRILR
+893 EFEFQSDFSYVILR
-907 GYGSGYNDDYIRW
+907 GYGSGYDDDYVRW
-920 NLAVGKNIKSFNITL
+920 NLSVGKNIKSFNITL
-935 SAQDL
+935 TAQDL

-964 GRTIVL
+964 GRRIIL

-976 GKMDASKSSA
+976 GKMDASKSGA

>member
-1 MKVFAYFCR
+1 MK
-10 YGIQNRCYNSD
+10 Q
-21 KTTLY
+21 
-26 SRNSTFMKK
+26 
-35 ILATLL
+35 ILATLF
-41 FVITASFGFRLDA
+41 FVITASLGFRLDA

-62 FGRTSFKVTA
+62 FSRTSFKVTA

-146 VILMQPDDKV
+146 VILLQPDDKI

-200 VEVSEDG
+200 VEVGEDG

-287 SGGTTASGKDDNGF
+287 AGGTTAYGKDDNGF

-317 YGEKNQLTSIASG
+317 YGEKNQLTTIASG
-330 YNFMAPGSGIF
+330 YNFMAPGSGMF
-341 VMYDGNESETPSLPY
+341 VMSDGNESETPSLPY

-385 SSENVDKHSR
+385 SSENADKHSR

-420 KFSVR
+420 KFTVR

-432 RKKTSLYFEPF
+432 RKKTSLYFEPS
-443 FSWYDYN
+443 FSWYDHN

-463 VERNHSV
+463 IERNRSV

-478 GVSTGGDLSAGI
+478 GVSTGGYLSAGV
-490 KKLGKDRRALTLDLE
+490 KKLGKDRRALTLDIE
-505 FTLSANDGNSTEYS
+505 YTLSANDGNSTEYS
-519 KTTFASSGGDDIRD
+519 KTTFASSAKEDIRD
-533 LTYDKNGS
+533 LTYDKSGG
-541 YSDINGS
+541 YSDISGS
-548 AKYVEP
+548 VKYVEP
-554 FGKNWALATT
+554 FGKSWALATT
-564 LSSRYSVR
+564 VNSRYSVR
-572 KSTSDAT
+572 KSNSDAA
-579 NNIDGSANDYYSSV
+579 NADGSANDYYSSV

-598 LSNEGQF
+598 FSNEGQF

-639 TGVDEWQTTLS
+639 TGVDEWQTTFS
-650 PFVNFRYSDKNNNVY
+650 PFVNVRYSDKNNNVY

-698 LKPATTESVSTSYRG
+698 LKPATTEYLSTSYRG
-713 TWGKARFNGWL
+713 TWGKARFNGWI
-724 FCDYSSNS
+724 FGDYSSNS

-834 TRSVRTSLG
+834 TRSVRTSFS
-843 MMLTLNLER
+843 MILTLNLER
-852 FSMQFGPG
+852 FSMQFGPS

-869 LDSKANTNVWE
+869 LDSKANTNVWD
-880 TAIGLRPSYTSPH
+880 TNIGLRPSYTSPH
-893 DFEFQSDFSYRILR
+893 EFEFQSEFSYRILR

-920 NLAVGKNIKSFNITL
+920 NLSVGKNIKSFNIAL

-949 TVQDDYVQNSYTNVL
+949 VVQDDYVQNSYTNVL

-970 SFTWNF
+970 SLTWNF
-976 GKMDASKSSA
+976 GKMDASKSAA
-986 AQNAMWNMAY
+986 AQDAMWNMAY

>member
-1 MKVFAYFCR
+1 MLPLNYMK
-10 YGIQNRCYNSD
+10 GI
-21 KTTLY
+21 
-26 SRNSTFMKK
+26 F
-35 ILATLL
+35 IALALL
-41 FVITASFGFRLDA
+41 FAASFTARLDA
-54 QIAISEDM
+54 QIVISDDM

-105 TLGKATLKDVAK
+105 TLGKATLKDVTK

-127 GYKPVYKRIYVRSG
+127 GYKPVYRKIFVRG
-141 NYDAK
+141 NFDAK

-170 MKGDT
+170 IKGDT

-200 VEVSEDG
+200 VEVGEDG

-232 ATLDNLPAK
+232 ATLDNLPAR

-254 SAEFTGIKGEKE
+254 STEFTGIKGDKE

-277 KSGWFGNAKL
+277 RSGWFGNAKI

-317 YGEKNQLTSIASG
+317 YGERNQLTTIANG
-330 YNFMAPGSGIF
+330 YNFMAPGSGML
-341 VMYDGNESETPSLPY
+341 VMYDGNESDVPSLPY
-356 NGMHKRWQVGT
+356 NGMHRRWQVGT
-367 NLNSDAI
+367 NLNSDVI

-385 SSENVDKHSR
+385 SSENVDKRSR
-395 TDRTSFKEEGDLFDT
+395 TDRTSFKEDGDLFDT

-425 AEFRKKN
+425 AEFKKKN
-432 RKKTSLYFEPF
+432 RKKTSLYFEPY

-450 STLTGNTRSLVED
+450 NTSTGNTQSLMEG
-463 VERNHSV
+463 VERNRSV
-470 SNSFSRKS
+470 SNTFSKKS
-478 GVSTGGDLSAGI
+478 GISTGGDLSAGI
-490 KKLGKDRRALTLDLE
+490 KKLGKDKRALTLDLDY
-505 FTLSANDGNSTEYS
+505 TLSANDGKSTEYS
-519 KTTFASSGGDDIRD
+519 KTTFASSGKEDIRD
-533 LTYDKNGS
+533 LIYDKDGS
-541 YSDINGS
+541 YSDIGGS
-548 AKYVEP
+548 LKYVEP
-554 FGKNWALATT
+554 FGKNWALSAT

-572 KSTSDAT
+572 KSTGDAS
-579 NNIDGSANDYYSSV
+579 NADGSANDYYSSV

-598 LSNEGQF
+598 FSNVGQI

-611 GKTNLQFGGQARL
+611 GKTNVQFGGQARL

-650 PFVNFRYSDKNNNVY
+650 PFVNVRYSDKNNNVY

-684 NIVNPTR
+684 NIVNPTK

-698 LKPATTESVSTSYRG
+698 LKPVTTESATASYRG
-713 TWGKARFNGWL
+713 SWGKARFNGWM
-724 FCDYSSNS
+724 FGDYSSNS

-740 ENSVRYSVPVNTKKP
+740 KNSVRYSIPVNTRKP
-755 SYNCSADFNFFT
+755 SYTYSTDFNFFT
-767 PLSKDGKLQLTVT
+767 PLSKDGKLQLSVS
-780 GGALVNRS
+780 GGLAINRS
-788 VSYQSKGT
+788 VSYQSKGS
-796 LDGINLDS
+796 LDGIDLDS
-804 FDYTEFMDDFWGD
+804 FDYTGFMDNFWGD

-834 TRSVRTSLG
+834 TRILRTDLSIE
-843 MMLTLNLER
+843 LTLNLER
-852 FSMQFGPG
+852 FSVQLAPA

-869 LDSKANTNVWE
+869 LDSRANTNYWE
-880 TAIGLRPSYTSPH
+880 TFLNIRPSYTSPH
-893 DFEFQSDFSYRILR
+893 EFEFQSDFSYVILR
-907 GYGSGYNDDYIRW
+907 GYGSGYDDDYVRW
-920 NLAVGKNIKSFNITL
+920 NLSVGKNIKSFNITL
-935 SAQDL
+935 TAQDL

-964 GRTIVL
+964 GRRIIL

-976 GKMDASKSSA
+976 GKMDASKSGA

>member
-1 MKVFAYFCR
+1 MK
-10 YGIQNRCYNSD
+10 GIY
-21 KTTLY
+21 
-26 SRNSTFMKK
+26 
-35 ILATLL
+35 IVLALL
-41 FVITASFGFRLDA
+41 FAASFTARLDA
-54 QIAISEDM
+54 QIVISDDM

-105 TLGKATLKDVAK
+105 TLGKATLKDVTK

-127 GYKPVYKRIYVRSG
+127 GYKPVYRKIFVRG
-141 NYDAK
+141 NFDAK

-175 LIYNASSFRVMSN
+175 LVYNASSFRVMSN

-200 VEVSEDG
+200 VEVGEDG

-232 ATLDNLPAK
+232 ATLDNLPAR

-254 SAEFTGIKGEKE
+254 SAEFTGIKGDKE

-317 YGEKNQLTSIASG
+317 YGERNQLTTIANG
-330 YNFMAPGSGIF
+330 YNFMAPGSGML
-341 VMYDGNESETPSLPY
+341 VMYDGNESDVPSLPY
-356 NGMHKRWQVGT
+356 NGMHRRWQVGT
-367 NLNSDAI
+367 NLNSDVI

-385 SSENVDKHSR
+385 SSENVDKRSR
-395 TDRTSFKEEGDLFDT
+395 TDRTSFKEDGDLFDT

-425 AEFRKKN
+425 AEFKKKN
-432 RKKTSLYFEPF
+432 RKKTSLYFEPY

-450 STLTGNTRSLVED
+450 NTSTGNTQSLMEG
-463 VERNHSV
+463 VERNRSV
-470 SNSFSRKS
+470 SNTFSKKS
-478 GVSTGGDLSAGI
+478 GISTGGDLSAGI
-490 KKLGKDRRALTLDLE
+490 KKLGKDKRALTLDLDY
-505 FTLSANDGNSTEYS
+505 TLSANDGKSTEYS
-519 KTTFASSGGDDIRD
+519 KTTFASSGKEDIRD
-533 LTYDKNGS
+533 LIYDKDGS
-541 YSDINGS
+541 YSDIGGS
-548 AKYVEP
+548 LKYVEP
-554 FGKNWALATT
+554 FGKNWALSAT

-572 KSTSDAT
+572 KSTSDAS
-579 NNIDGSANDYYSSV
+579 NADGSANDYYSSV

-598 LSNEGQF
+598 FSNVGQI

-611 GKTNLQFGGQARL
+611 GKTNVQFGGQARL

-650 PFVNFRYSDKNNNVY
+650 PFVNVRYSDKNNNVY

-698 LKPATTESVSTSYRG
+698 LKPVTTESATASYRG
-713 TWGKARFNGWL
+713 SWGKARFNGWL
-724 FCDYSSNS
+724 FGDYSSNS

-740 ENSVRYSVPVNTKKP
+740 ENSVRYSIPVNTRKP
-755 SYNCSADFNFFT
+755 SYTYSTDFNFFT
-767 PLSKDGKLQLTVT
+767 PLSKDGKLQLSVS
-780 GGALVNRS
+780 GGLAINRS
-788 VSYQSKGT
+788 VSYQSKGS
-796 LDGINLDS
+796 LDGIDLDS
-804 FDYTEFMDDFWGD
+804 FDYTGFMDNFWGD

-834 TRSVRTSLG
+834 TRILRTDLSIE
-843 MMLTLNLER
+843 LTLNLER
-852 FSMQFGPG
+852 FSVQLAPA

-869 LDSKANTNVWE
+869 LDSRANTNYWE
-880 TAIGLRPSYTSPH
+880 TFLNIRPSYTSPH
-893 DFEFQSDFSYRILR
+893 EFEFQSDFSYVILR
-907 GYGSGYNDDYIRW
+907 GYGSGYDDDYVRW
-920 NLAVGKNIKSFNITL
+920 NLSVGKNIKSFNITL
-935 SAQDL
+935 TAQDL
-940 LDSARSLRR
+940 LDSAKSLRR

-964 GRTIVL
+964 GRRIIL

-976 GKMDASKSSA
+976 GKMDASKSGA

>member
-1 MKVFAYFCR
+1 MK
-10 YGIQNRCYNSD
+10 GIY
-21 KTTLY
+21 
-26 SRNSTFMKK
+26 
-35 ILATLL
+35 IALALL
-41 FVITASFGFRLDA
+41 FAASFTARLDA

-62 FGRTSFKVTA
+62 FGRTSFTVKA

-78 TKEPVAFA
+78 TREPIAFA

-105 TLGKATLKDVAK
+105 TLGKAELKKVAK
-117 GEHLLCIEYL
+117 GEHLLCVEYL
-127 GYKPVYKRIYVRSG
+127 GYRPVYRKIYVRD

-146 VILMQPDDKV
+146 TILMQPDDKV

-200 VEVSEDG
+200 VEVGEDG

-254 SAEFTGIKGEKE
+254 SAEFTGIKGDKE

-287 SGGTTASGKDDNGF
+287 SGGTTAYGKDGNGF
-301 KERKDLL
+301 KEKKDLL

-317 YGEKNQLTSIASG
+317 YGEKNQVTSIASG
-330 YNFMAPGSGIF
+330 YNFMAPGSGMF
-341 VMYDGNESETPSLPY
+341 VMYDGNESEIPSLPY

-385 SSENVDKHSR
+385 SSENADKHSR
-395 TDRTSFKEEGDLFDT
+395 TDRTSFKEDGDLFDT
-410 SDEVENGNLD
+410 SDEIENGNLD
-420 KFSVR
+420 KFTVR
-425 AEFRKKN
+425 AEFKKKN
-432 RKKTSLYFEPF
+432 RKKTSLYFEPS
-443 FSWYDYN
+443 FSWYDYDLN
-450 STLTGNTRSLVED
+450 STCNTHSLMEGE
-463 VERNHSV
+463 ERNRSV
-470 SNSFSRKS
+470 SNSLSKKS
-478 GVSTGGDLSAGI
+478 GISTGGDLSVGI
-490 KKLGKDRRALTLDLE
+490 KKLGKDRRAITLDIDY
-505 FTLSANDGNSTEYS
+505 TLSANDGKSTEYS
-519 KTTFASSGGDDIRD
+519 KTTFASSGNEDIRD
-533 LTYDKNGS
+533 LTYDKDGS
-541 YSDINGS
+541 YSDIGGS
-548 AKYVEP
+548 LKYVEP
-554 FGKNWALATT
+554 FGKNWALSAT

-579 NNIDGSANDYYSSV
+579 DNVTGSANYYYSSV

-598 LSNEGQF
+598 FSNEGQL
-605 LAQYNK
+605 LAQFNK
-611 GKTNLQFGGQARL
+611 GKTNVQFGGQARL

-650 PFVNFRYSDKNNNVY
+650 PFVNVRYSDKNNNVY

-684 NIVNPTR
+684 SIVNPTR

-698 LKPATTESVSTSYRG
+698 LKPVTKESVTTTYRG
-713 TWGKARFNGWL
+713 SWGKARFNGWL
-724 FCDYSSNS
+724 FGDYSSNS

-740 ENSVRYSVPVNTKKP
+740 ENSVRYSIPVNTKKP
-755 SYNCSADFNFFT
+755 SYSYSSDFNFFT
-767 PLSKDGKLQLTVT
+767 PLSKDGKLQLSVS
-780 GGALVNRS
+780 GGLAINRS
-788 VSYQSKGT
+788 VSYQSKGS
-796 LDGINLDS
+796 LDGIDLDS
-804 FDYTEFMDDFWGD
+804 FDYTGFMDNFWGD

-834 TRSVRTSLG
+834 TRILRTDLSIE
-843 MMLTLNLER
+843 LTLNLER
-852 FSMQFGPG
+852 FSVQLAPA

-869 LDSKANTNVWE
+869 LDSRANTNYWE
-880 TAIGLRPSYTSPH
+880 TFLNIRPSYTSPH
-893 DFEFQSDFSYRILR
+893 EFEFQSDFSYRILR
-907 GYGSGYNDDYIRW
+907 GYGSGYNDDYVRW
-920 NLAVGKNIKSFNITL
+920 NFSVGKNIKSFNITL
-935 SAQDL
+935 TAQDL

-949 TVQDDYVQNSYTNVL
+949 NVQDDYVQNSYTNVL
-964 GRTIVL
+964 GRRIIL

-976 GKMDASKSSA
+976 GKMDASKSGA

>member
-1 MKVFAYFCR
+1 
-10 YGIQNRCYNSD
+10 
-21 KTTLY
+21 
-26 SRNSTFMKK
+26 MKK
-35 ILATLL
+35 ILAILL
-41 FVITASFGFRLDA
+41 LMAAVSFGFRLDA

-62 FGRTSFKVTA
+62 FGRTSFTVKA
-72 QVLDSL
+72 QILDSL
-78 TKEPVAFA
+78 TREPIAFA

-105 TLGKATLKDVAK
+105 TLGKAELKKVAK
-117 GEHLLCIEYL
+117 GEHMLCVEYL
-127 GYKPVYKRIYVRSG
+127 GYRPVYRKIYVRD

-146 VILMQPDDKV
+146 TILMQPDDKV

-200 VEVSEDG
+200 VEVGEDG

-287 SGGTTASGKDDNGF
+287 SGGTTAYGKDGNGF
-301 KERKDLL
+301 KEKKDLL

-317 YGEKNQLTSIASG
+317 YGEKNQVTSIASG
-330 YNFMAPGSGIF
+330 YNFMAPGSGMF
-341 VMYDGNESETPSLPY
+341 VMYDGNESEIPSLPY

-385 SSENVDKHSR
+385 SSENADKHSR
-395 TDRTSFKEEGDLFDT
+395 TDRTSFKEDGDLFDT
-410 SDEVENGNLD
+410 SDEIENGNLD
-420 KFSVR
+420 KFTVR
-425 AEFRKKN
+425 AEFKKKN
-432 RKKTSLYFEPF
+432 RKKTSLYFEPS
-443 FSWYDYN
+443 FSWYDYDLN
-450 STLTGNTRSLVED
+450 TTGNTHSLMEGE
-463 VERNHSV
+463 ERNRSV
-470 SNSFSRKS
+470 SNSLSKKS
-478 GVSTGGDLSAGI
+478 GISTGGDLSVGI
-490 KKLGKDRRALTLDLE
+490 KKLGKDRRAITLDIDY
-505 FTLSANDGNSTEYS
+505 TLSANDGKSTEYS
-519 KTTFASSGGDDIRD
+519 KTTFASSGNEDIRD
-533 LTYDKNGS
+533 LTYDKDGS
-541 YSDINGS
+541 YSDIGGS
-548 AKYVEP
+548 LKYVEP
-554 FGKNWALATT
+554 FGKNWALSAT

-579 NNIDGSANDYYSSV
+579 NNVDGSVNNYYSSV

-598 LSNEGQF
+598 FSNNGQL

-611 GKTNLQFGGQARL
+611 GKTNIQFGGQARL

-639 TGVDEWQTTLS
+639 TGVGEWQTTFS
-650 PFVNFRYSDKNNNVY
+650 PFVNVRYSDKNNNVY
-665 FRLSSRTARPS
+665 FRLSSSTVRPS

-698 LKPATTESVSTSYRG
+698 LKPVTTEYLSTSYRG
-713 TWGKARFNGWL
+713 TWGKVRFNGWL
-724 FCDYSSNS
+724 FGDYSSNS

-740 ENSVRYSVPVNTKKP
+740 ENSIRYSIPVNTKKP
-755 SYNCSADFNFFT
+755 SYNYSTDFNFFT
-767 PLSKDGKLQLTVT
+767 PLSKDGKLQFSVNGGFGVT
-780 GGALVNRS
+780 RS

-796 LDGINLDS
+796 LDNLEIDLDS
-804 FDYTEFMDDFWGD
+804 FDYTDFMSKFWGD
-817 ASGDR
+817 ASGNL

-834 TRSVRTSLG
+834 TRSVRTNIS
-843 MMLTLNLER
+843 MMVTLNLER
-852 FSMQFGPG
+852 FSLQLGSG
-860 VNNSRSRYS
+860 VNNSKSRYS
-869 LDSKANTNVWE
+869 LDSKADTDVWDTNFG
-880 TAIGLRPSYTSPH
+880 IRPSYTSPH
-893 DFEFQSDFSYRILR
+893 EFEFQSDFSYRILR
-907 GYGSGYNDDYIRW
+907 GYGSGYNDDYVRW
-920 NLAVGKNIKSFNITL
+920 NLSVGKNIKSFNITL
-935 SAQDL
+935 TAQDL

-949 TVQDDYVQNSYTNVL
+949 NVQDDYVQNSYTNVL
-964 GRTIVL
+964 GRRIIL

-976 GKMDASKSSA
+976 GKMDASKSGA

>member
-1 MKVFAYFCR
+1 MK
-10 YGIQNRCYNSD
+10 GIY
-21 KTTLY
+21 
-26 SRNSTFMKK
+26 
-35 ILATLL
+35 IALALL
-41 FVITASFGFRLDA
+41 FAASFTARLDA
-54 QIAISEDM
+54 QIVISDDM

-105 TLGKATLKDVAK
+105 TLGKATLKDVTK

-127 GYKPVYKRIYVRSG
+127 GYKPVYRRIFVRG

-146 VILMQPDDKV
+146 TILMQPDDKV

-175 LIYNASSFRVMSN
+175 LVYNASSFRVMSN

-200 VEVSEDG
+200 VEVGEDG

-232 ATLDNLPAK
+232 ATLDNLPAR

-254 SAEFTGIKGEKE
+254 SAEFTGIKGDKE

-277 KSGWFGNAKL
+277 KSGWFGNTKI

-317 YGEKNQLTSIASG
+317 YGERNQLTTIANG
-330 YNFMAPGSGIF
+330 YNFMAPGSGML
-341 VMYDGNESETPSLPY
+341 VMYDGNESDVPSLPY
-356 NGMHKRWQVGT
+356 NGMHRRWQVGT
-367 NLNSDAI
+367 NLNSDVI

-385 SSENVDKHSR
+385 SSENVDKRSR
-395 TDRTSFKEEGDLFDT
+395 TDRTSFKEDGDLFDT
-410 SDEVENGNLD
+410 SGEVENGNLD

-425 AEFRKKN
+425 AEFKKKN
-432 RKKTSLYFEPF
+432 RKKTSLYFEPY

-450 STLTGNTRSLVED
+450 NTSTGNTQSLMEG
-463 VERNHSV
+463 VERNRSV
-470 SNSFSRKS
+470 SNTFSKKS
-478 GVSTGGDLSAGI
+478 GISTGGDLSAGI
-490 KKLGKDRRALTLDLE
+490 KKLGKDKRALTLDLDY
-505 FTLSANDGNSTEYS
+505 TLSANDGKSTEYS
-519 KTTFASSGGDDIRD
+519 KTTFASSGKEDIRD
-533 LTYDKNGS
+533 LIYDKDGS
-541 YSDINGS
+541 YSDIGGS
-548 AKYVEP
+548 LKYVEP
-554 FGKNWALATT
+554 FGKNWALSAT

-572 KSTSDAT
+572 KSTSDAS
-579 NNIDGSANDYYSSV
+579 NADGSANDYYSSV

-598 LSNEGQF
+598 FSNVGQI

-611 GKTNLQFGGQARL
+611 GKTNVQFGGQARL

-650 PFVNFRYSDKNNNVY
+650 PFVNVRYSDKNNNVY

-698 LKPATTESVSTSYRG
+698 LKPVTTESATASYRG
-713 TWGKARFNGWL
+713 SWGKARFNGWL
-724 FCDYSSNS
+724 FGDYSSNS

-740 ENSVRYSVPVNTKKP
+740 ENSVRYSIPVNTRKP
-755 SYNCSADFNFFT
+755 SYTYSTDFNFFT
-767 PLSKDGKLQLTVT
+767 PLSKDGKLQLSVS
-780 GGALVNRS
+780 GGLAINRS
-788 VSYQSKGT
+788 VSYQSKGS
-796 LDGINLDS
+796 LDGIDLDS
-804 FDYTEFMDDFWGD
+804 FDYTGFMENFWGD

-834 TRSVRTSLG
+834 TRTLRTGLSTA
-843 MMLTLNLER
+843 LTLNLER
-852 FSMQFGPG
+852 FSVQLAPA

-869 LDSKANTNVWE
+869 LDSRANTNYWE
-880 TAIGLRPSYTSPH
+880 TFLNIRPSYTSPH
-893 DFEFQSDFSYRILR
+893 EFEFQSDFSYVILR
-907 GYGSGYNDDYIRW
+907 GYGSGYDDDYVRW
-920 NLAVGKNIKSFNITL
+920 NLSVGKNIKSFNITL
-935 SAQDL
+935 TAQDL
-940 LDSARSLRR
+940 LDSAKSLRR

-964 GRTIVL
+964 GRRIIL

-976 GKMDASKSSA
+976 GKMDASKSGA

>member
-1 MKVFAYFCR
+1 MK
-10 YGIQNRCYNSD
+10 GI
-21 KTTLY
+21 
-26 SRNSTFMKK
+26 F
-35 ILATLL
+35 IALALL
-41 FVITASFGFRLDA
+41 FAASFTARLDA
-54 QIAISEDM
+54 QIVISDDM

-91 HPKDTVITSFALTD
+91 HPKDTVITSFVLTD
-105 TLGKATLKDVAK
+105 TLGKATLKDVTK

-127 GYKPVYKRIYVRSG
+127 GYKPVYRRIFVRG
-141 NYDAK
+141 NFDAK

-175 LIYNASSFRVMSN
+175 LVYNASSFRVMSN

-200 VEVSEDG
+200 VEVGEDG

-232 ATLDNLPAK
+232 ATLDNLPAR

-254 SAEFTGIKGEKE
+254 SAEFTGIKGDKE

-317 YGEKNQLTSIASG
+317 YGEKNQLTTIANG
-330 YNFMAPGSGIF
+330 YNFMAPGSGMM
-341 VMYDGNESETPSLPY
+341 VMYDGNESDVPSLPY
-356 NGMHKRWQVGT
+356 NGMHRRWQVGT
-367 NLNSDAI
+367 NLNSDVI

-385 SSENVDKHSR
+385 SSENVDKRSR
-395 TDRTSFKEEGDLFDT
+395 TDRTSFKEDGDLFDT

-425 AEFRKKN
+425 AEFKKKN
-432 RKKTSLYFEPF
+432 RKKTSLYFRPSF
-443 FSWYDYN
+443 TWYDHN
-450 STLTGNTRSLVED
+450 SASTVNSRSLMGE
-463 VERNHSV
+463 EKRNSSG
-470 SNSFSRKS
+470 SNSFSRIR
-478 GVSTGGDLSAGI
+478 GVSTAGNLTTGI
-490 KKLGKDRRALTLDLE
+490 KKLGKDRRALTLDVDYK
-505 FTLSANDGNSTEYS
+505 LSSNDGNSTEYS
-519 KTTFASSGGDDIRD
+519 KTTFASSGNEDIRD
-533 LTYDKNGS
+533 LTYDNNGS
-541 YSDINGS
+541 YSDISGS
-548 AKYVEP
+548 LNYVEP
-554 FGKNWALATT
+554 FGKNWALAATV
-564 LSSRYSVR
+564 SSRYSVR
-572 KSTSDAT
+572 KSTSEAS
-579 NNIDGSANDYYSSV
+579 NADGSANDYYSSV

-598 LSNEGQF
+598 FSNEGQI

-611 GKTNLQFGGQARL
+611 GKTNLQLGGQARL

-639 TGVDEWQTTLS
+639 TGVDEWQTTFS
-650 PFVNFRYSDKNNNVY
+650 PFVNVRYSDKNNNVY

-698 LKPATTESVSTSYRG
+698 LKPVTTESATASYRG
-713 TWGKARFNGWL
+713 SWGKARFNGWM
-724 FCDYSSNS
+724 FGDYSSNS

-740 ENSVRYSVPVNTKKP
+740 KNSIRYSIPVNTRKP
-755 SYNCSADFNFFT
+755 SYTCSTDFTFFA
-767 PLSKDGKLQLTVT
+767 PLSKDGKLQLSVS
-780 GGALVNRS
+780 GGLAINRS
-788 VSYQSKGT
+788 VSYQSKGS
-796 LDGINLDS
+796 LDGIDLDS
-804 FDYTEFMDDFWGD
+804 FDYTGFMENFWGD

-834 TRSVRTSLG
+834 TRTLRTDLSIA
-843 MMLTLNLER
+843 LTLNLER
-852 FSMQFGPG
+852 FSVQLAPA

-869 LDSKANTNVWE
+869 LDSRANTNYWE
-880 TAIGLRPSYTSPH
+880 TFLNIRPSYTSPH
-893 DFEFQSDFSYRILR
+893 EFEFQSDFSYVILR
-907 GYGSGYNDDYIRW
+907 GYGSGYDDDYVRW
-920 NLAVGKNIKSFNITL
+920 NLSVGKNIKSFNITL
-935 SAQDL
+935 TAQDL

-949 TVQDDYVQNSYTNVL
+949 NVQDDYVQNSYTNVL
-964 GRTIVL
+964 GRRIIL

-976 GKMDASKSSA
+976 GKMDASKSGA

>member
-1 MKVFAYFCR
+1 MK
-10 YGIQNRCYNSD
+10 GI
-21 KTTLY
+21 
-26 SRNSTFMKK
+26 F
-35 ILATLL
+35 IALALL
-41 FVITASFGFRLDA
+41 FAASFTARLDA
-54 QIAISEDM
+54 QIIISDDM

-91 HPKDTVITSFALTD
+91 HPKDTVITSFVLTD
-105 TLGKATLKDVAK
+105 TLGKATLKDVTK

-127 GYKPVYKRIYVRSG
+127 GYKPVYRRIFVRG
-141 NYDAK
+141 NFDAK

-175 LIYNASSFRVMSN
+175 LVYNASSFRVMSN

-200 VEVSEDG
+200 VEVGEDG

-232 ATLDNLPAK
+232 ATLDNLPAR

-254 SAEFTGIKGEKE
+254 SAEFTGIKGDKE

-317 YGEKNQLTSIASG
+317 YGERNQLTTIANG
-330 YNFMAPGSGIF
+330 YNFMAPGSGML
-341 VMYDGNESETPSLPY
+341 VMYDGNESDVPSLPY
-356 NGMHKRWQVGT
+356 NGMHRRWQVGT
-367 NLNSDAI
+367 NLNSDVI

-385 SSENVDKHSR
+385 SSENVDKRSR
-395 TDRTSFKEEGDLFDT
+395 TDRTSFKEDGDLFDT

-425 AEFRKKN
+425 AEFKKKN
-432 RKKTSLYFEPF
+432 RKKTSLYFRPSF
-443 FSWYDYN
+443 LWYDHSSSSTVN
-450 STLTGNTRSLVED
+450 SRSLMGEE
-463 VERNHSV
+463 ERNRSG
-470 SNSFSRKS
+470 SNSFSRRR
-478 GVSTGGDLSAGI
+478 GVSTAGNLTTGI
-490 KKLGKDRRALTLDLE
+490 KKLGKDRRALTLDVDYKM
-505 FTLSANDGNSTEYS
+505 SSNDGNSTEYS
-519 KTTFASSGGDDIRD
+519 KTTFASSGNEDIRD
-533 LTYDKNGS
+533 LTYDNNGS
-541 YSDINGS
+541 YRDISGS
-548 AKYVEP
+548 VNYVEP
-554 FGKNWALATT
+554 FGKNWALAATV
-564 LSSRYSVR
+564 SSRYSVR
-572 KSTSDAT
+572 KSTSEAS
-579 NNIDGSANDYYSSV
+579 NADGSANDYYSSV

-598 LSNEGQF
+598 FSNEGQI

-611 GKTNLQFGGQARL
+611 GKTNVQFGGQARL

-650 PFVNFRYSDKNNNVY
+650 PFVNVRYSDKNNNVY

-698 LKPATTESVSTSYRG
+698 LKPVTTESATASYIG
-713 TWGKARFNGWL
+713 SWGKVRFNGWM
-724 FCDYSSNS
+724 FGDYSSNS

-740 ENSVRYSVPVNTKKP
+740 KNSIRYSIPVNTRKP
-755 SYNCSADFNFFT
+755 SYTCSTDFTFFT
-767 PLSKDGKLQLTVT
+767 PLSKDGKLQLSVS
-780 GGALVNRS
+780 GGLAINRS
-788 VSYQSKGT
+788 VSYQSKGS
-796 LDGINLDS
+796 LDGIDLDS
-804 FDYTEFMDDFWGD
+804 FDYTGFMENFWGD

-834 TRSVRTSLG
+834 TRTLRTGLTIA
-843 MMLTLNLER
+843 LTLNLER
-852 FSMQFGPG
+852 FSVQLAPE

-869 LDSKANTNVWE
+869 LDSKADTDVWDTNFG
-880 TAIGLRPSYTSPH
+880 IRPSYTSPH
-893 DFEFQSDFSYRILR
+893 EFEFQSDFSYRILR
-907 GYGSGYNDDYIRW
+907 GYGSGYNDDYVRW
-920 NLAVGKNIKSFNITL
+920 NFSVGKNIKSFNITL
-935 SAQDL
+935 TAQDL
-940 LDSARSLRR
+940 LDSAKSLRR

-964 GRTIVL
+964 GRRIIL

-976 GKMDASKSSA
+976 GKMDASKSGA

>member
-1 MKVFAYFCR
+1 MK
-10 YGIQNRCYNSD
+10 GIY
-21 KTTLY
+21 
-26 SRNSTFMKK
+26 
-35 ILATLL
+35 IALALL
-41 FVITASFGFRLDA
+41 FAASFTARLDA
-54 QIAISEDM
+54 QIVISDDM

-105 TLGKATLKDVAK
+105 TLGKATLKDVTK

-127 GYKPVYKRIYVRSG
+127 GYKPVYRKIFVRG
-141 NYDAK
+141 NFDAK

-175 LIYNASSFRVMSN
+175 LVYNASSFRVMSN

-200 VEVSEDG
+200 VEVGEDG

-232 ATLDNLPAK
+232 ATLDNLPAR

-254 SAEFTGIKGEKE
+254 SAEFTGIKGDKE

-287 SGGTTASGKDDNGF
+287 SGGATASGKDDNGF

-317 YGEKNQLTSIASG
+317 YGEKNQLTTIANG
-330 YNFMAPGSGIF
+330 YNFMAPGSGML
-341 VMYDGNESETPSLPY
+341 VMYDGNESDVPSLPY
-356 NGMHKRWQVGT
+356 NGMHRRWQVGT
-367 NLNSDAI
+367 NLNSDVI

-385 SSENVDKHSR
+385 SSENVDKRSR
-395 TDRTSFKEEGDLFDT
+395 TDRTSFKEDGDLFDT
-410 SDEVENGNLD
+410 SGEVENGNLD

-425 AEFRKKN
+425 AEFKKKN
-432 RKKTSLYFEPF
+432 RKKTSLYFEPY

-450 STLTGNTRSLVED
+450 NTSTGNTQSLMEG
-463 VERNHSV
+463 VERNRSV
-470 SNSFSRKS
+470 SNTFSKKS
-478 GVSTGGDLSAGI
+478 GISTGGDLSAGI
-490 KKLGKDRRALTLDLE
+490 KKLGKDKRALTLDLDY
-505 FTLSANDGNSTEYS
+505 TLSANDGKSTEYS
-519 KTTFASSGGDDIRD
+519 KTTFASSGKEDIRD
-533 LTYDKNGS
+533 LIYDKDGS
-541 YSDINGS
+541 YSDIGGS
-548 AKYVEP
+548 LKYVEP
-554 FGKNWALATT
+554 FGKNWALSAT

-572 KSTSDAT
+572 KSTSDAS
-579 NNIDGSANDYYSSV
+579 NADGSANDYYSSV

-598 LSNEGQF
+598 FSNVGQL
-605 LAQYNK
+605 LAQFNK
-611 GKTNLQFGGQARL
+611 GKTNVQFGGQARL

-650 PFVNFRYSDKNNNVY
+650 PFVNVRYSDKNNNVY

-698 LKPATTESVSTSYRG
+698 LKPVTTESATASYRG
-713 TWGKARFNGWL
+713 SWGKARFNGWL
-724 FCDYSSNS
+724 FGDYSSNS

-740 ENSVRYSVPVNTKKP
+740 KNSVRYSIPVNTRKP
-755 SYNCSADFNFFT
+755 SYTCSTDFNFFT
-767 PLSKDGKLQLTVT
+767 PLSKDGKLQLSVS
-780 GGALVNRS
+780 GGLAINRS
-788 VSYQSKGT
+788 VSYQSKGS
-796 LDGINLDS
+796 LDGIDLDS
-804 FDYTEFMDDFWGD
+804 FDYTGFMDNFWGD

-834 TRSVRTSLG
+834 TRILRTDLSIE
-843 MMLTLNLER
+843 LTLNLER
-852 FSMQFGPG
+852 FSVQLAPA

-869 LDSKANTNVWE
+869 LDSRANTNYWE
-880 TAIGLRPSYTSPH
+880 TFLNIRPSYTSPH
-893 DFEFQSDFSYRILR
+893 EFEFQSDFSYVILR
-907 GYGSGYNDDYIRW
+907 GYGSGYDDDYVRW
-920 NLAVGKNIKSFNITL
+920 NLSVGKNIKSFNITL
-935 SAQDL
+935 TAQDL
-940 LDSARSLRR
+940 LDSARSLMR

-964 GRTIVL
+964 GRRIIL

-976 GKMDASKSSA
+976 GKMDASKSGA

>member
-1 MKVFAYFCR
+1 MK
-10 YGIQNRCYNSD
+10 GIY
-21 KTTLY
+21 
-26 SRNSTFMKK
+26 
-35 ILATLL
+35 IALALL
-41 FVITASFGFRLDA
+41 FAASFTARLDA
-54 QIAISEDM
+54 QIVISDDM

-127 GYKPVYKRIYVRSG
+127 GYKPVYRKIFVRG
-141 NYDAK
+141 NLDAK

-175 LIYNASSFRVMSN
+175 LVYNASSFRVMSN

-200 VEVSEDG
+200 VEVGEDG

-232 ATLDNLPAK
+232 ATLDNLPAR

-254 SAEFTGIKGEKE
+254 SAEFTGIKGDKE

-287 SGGTTASGKDDNGF
+287 SGGATASGKDDNGF

-317 YGEKNQLTSIASG
+317 YGEKNQLTTIANG
-330 YNFMAPGSGIF
+330 YNFMAPGSGML
-341 VMYDGNESETPSLPY
+341 VMYDGNESDVPSLPY
-356 NGMHKRWQVGT
+356 NGMHRRWQVGT
-367 NLNSDAI
+367 NLNSDVI

-385 SSENVDKHSR
+385 SSENVDKRSR
-395 TDRTSFKEEGDLFDT
+395 TDRTSFKEDGDLFDT
-410 SDEVENGNLD
+410 SGEVENGNLD

-425 AEFRKKN
+425 AEFKKKN
-432 RKKTSLYFEPF
+432 RKKTSLYFEPY

-450 STLTGNTRSLVED
+450 NTSTGNTQSLMEG
-463 VERNHSV
+463 VERNRSV
-470 SNSFSRKS
+470 SNTFSKKS
-478 GVSTGGDLSAGI
+478 GISTGGDLSAGI
-490 KKLGKDRRALTLDLE
+490 KKLGKDKRALTLDLDY
-505 FTLSANDGNSTEYS
+505 TLSANDGKSTEYS
-519 KTTFASSGGDDIRD
+519 KTTFASSGKEDIRD
-533 LTYDKNGS
+533 LIYDKDGS
-541 YSDINGS
+541 YSDIGGS
-548 AKYVEP
+548 LKYVEP
-554 FGKNWALATT
+554 FGKNWALSAT

-572 KSTSDAT
+572 KSTSDAS
-579 NNIDGSANDYYSSV
+579 NADGSANDYYSSV

-598 LSNEGQF
+598 FSNVGQI

-611 GKTNLQFGGQARL
+611 GKTNVQFGGQARL

-650 PFVNFRYSDKNNNVY
+650 PFVNVRYSDKNNNVY

-698 LKPATTESVSTSYRG
+698 LKPVTTESATASYRG
-713 TWGKARFNGWL
+713 SWGKARFNGWM
-724 FCDYSSNS
+724 FGDYSSNS

-740 ENSVRYSVPVNTKKP
+740 KNSIRYSIPVNTRKP
-755 SYNCSADFNFFT
+755 SYTYSTDFNFFT
-767 PLSKDGKLQLTVT
+767 PLSKDGKLQLSVS
-780 GGALVNRS
+780 GGLAINRS
-788 VSYQSKGT
+788 VSYQSKGS
-796 LDGINLDS
+796 LDGIDLDS
-804 FDYTEFMDDFWGD
+804 FDYTGFMDNFWGD

-834 TRSVRTSLG
+834 TRILRTDLSIE
-843 MMLTLNLER
+843 LTLNLER
-852 FSMQFGPG
+852 FSVQLAPA

-869 LDSKANTNVWE
+869 LDSRANTNYWE
-880 TAIGLRPSYTSPH
+880 TFLNIRPSYTSPH
-893 DFEFQSDFSYRILR
+893 EFEFQSDFSYVILR
-907 GYGSGYNDDYIRW
+907 GYGSGYDDDYVRW
-920 NLAVGKNIKSFNITL
+920 NLSVGKNIKSFNITL
-935 SAQDL
+935 TAQDL

-964 GRTIVL
+964 GRRIIL

-976 GKMDASKSSA
+976 GKMDASKSGA

>member
-1 MKVFAYFCR
+1 
-10 YGIQNRCYNSD
+10 
-21 KTTLY
+21 
-26 SRNSTFMKK
+26 MKK

-41 FVITASFGFRLDA
+41 LMAAVSFGFRLDA

-62 FGRTSFKVTA
+62 FGRTSFTVKA

-78 TKEPVAFA
+78 TREPIAFA

-105 TLGKATLKDVAK
+105 TLGKAELKKVAK

-146 VILMQPDDKV
+146 VILMHPDDKV

-200 VEVSEDG
+200 VEVGEDG

-254 SAEFTGIKGEKE
+254 SAEFTGIKGDKE

-308 FSGSAMVSA
+308 LSGSAMVSA
-317 YGEKNQLTSIASG
+317 YGEKNQLTTIAGG
-330 YNFMAPGSGIF
+330 YNFMAPGSGMF
-341 VMYDGNESETPSLPY
+341 VMYDGTESDVPSLPY

-385 SSENVDKHSR
+385 SSENVDKHTR
-395 TDRTSFKEEGDLFDT
+395 TDRTSFKEDGDLFDT

-420 KFSVR
+420 KFSIR
-425 AEFRKKN
+425 AEFKKKN
-432 RKKTSLYFEPF
+432 RKKTTLYFEPY
-443 FSWYDYN
+443 FSWYDYDIT
-450 STLTGNTRSLVED
+450 STGNTHSHIEE
-463 VERNHSV
+463 VERNRSV
-470 SNSFSRKS
+470 SNSFSKKS
-478 GVSTGGDLSAGI
+478 GISTGGDLSAGI
-490 KKLGKDRRALTLDLE
+490 KKLGKDRRALTLDLDY
-505 FTLSANDGNSTEYS
+505 TLSANDGKSTEYS
-519 KTTFASSGGDDIRD
+519 KTTFASSGNEDIRD
-533 LTYDKNGS
+533 LTYDKDGS

-548 AKYVEP
+548 LKYVEP
-554 FGKNWALATT
+554 FGKNWALSAT
-564 LSSRYSVR
+564 LSSRYSIR

-579 NNIDGSANDYYSSV
+579 NNVDGSVNDYYSSV

-598 LSNEGQF
+598 FSNEGQL

-611 GKTNLQFGGQARL
+611 GKTNIQFGGQARL
-624 YKNENYARSFGLDTK
+624 YKNENYARSYGLDTK

-650 PFVNFRYSDKNNNVY
+650 PFVNVRYSDKNNNVF

-698 LKPATTESVSTSYRG
+698 LKPVTTESITTSYSG
-713 TWGKARFNGWL
+713 SWGKSRFNGWL
-724 FCDYSSNS
+724 FGDYSSNS

-740 ENSVRYSVPVNTKKP
+740 ENSVRYSIPVNTKKP
-755 SYNCSADFNFFT
+755 SYSCSSDFNFFA
-767 PLSKDGKLQLTVT
+767 PLSKDGKLRFSVN
-780 GGALVNRS
+780 GGLVLSRS

-804 FDYTEFMDDFWGD
+804 FDYTEFMDDFWGG

-834 TRSVRTSLG
+834 TRSVRTNLG
-843 MMLTLNLER
+843 MTLSLNLER
-852 FSMQFGPG
+852 FSTELGAD

-869 LDSKANTNVWE
+869 LDSKANTNYWE
-880 TAIGLRPSYTSPH
+880 TSFGINPSYTSVH
-893 DFEFQSDFSYRILR
+893 EFEFQSGLFYVILR
-907 GYGSGYNDDYIRW
+907 GYGSGYNDDYVRW
-920 NLAVGKNIKSFNITL
+920 NLSVGKNIKSFNITL
-935 SAQDL
+935 TAQDL

-964 GRTIVL
+964 GRRIIL

-986 AQNAMWNMAY
+986 AQDAMWNMAY

>member
-1 MKVFAYFCR
+1 MK
-10 YGIQNRCYNSD
+10 GI
-21 KTTLY
+21 
-26 SRNSTFMKK
+26 F
-35 ILATLL
+35 IALALL
-41 FVITASFGFRLDA
+41 FAASFTARLDA

-105 TLGKATLKDVAK
+105 TLGKATLKDVTK

-127 GYKPVYKRIYVRSG
+127 GYKPVYRRIFVRG
-141 NYDAK
+141 NFDTK

-175 LIYNASSFRVMSN
+175 LVYNASSFRVMSN

-200 VEVSEDG
+200 VEVGEDG

-232 ATLDNLPAK
+232 ATLDNLPAR

-254 SAEFTGIKGEKE
+254 SAEFTGIKGDKE

-317 YGEKNQLTSIASG
+317 YGEKNQLTTIANG
-330 YNFMAPGSGIF
+330 YNFMAPGSGMM
-341 VMYDGNESETPSLPY
+341 VMYDANESDVPSLPY
-356 NGMHKRWQVGT
+356 NGMHRRWQVGT
-367 NLNSDAI
+367 NLNSDVI

-385 SSENVDKHSR
+385 SSENVDKRSR
-395 TDRTSFKEEGDLFDT
+395 TDRTSFKEDGDLFDT

-425 AEFRKKN
+425 AEFKKKN
-432 RKKTSLYFEPF
+432 RKKTSLYFRPSF
-443 FSWYDYN
+443 LWYDHSSSSTVN
-450 STLTGNTRSLVED
+450 SRSLMGEE
-463 VERNHSV
+463 ERNRSG
-470 SNSFSRKS
+470 SNSFSRRR
-478 GVSTGGDLSAGI
+478 GVSTAGNLTTGI
-490 KKLGKDRRALTLDLE
+490 KKLGKDRRALTLDVDYKM
-505 FTLSANDGNSTEYS
+505 SSNDGNSTEYS
-519 KTTFASSGGDDIRD
+519 KTTFASSGNEDIRD
-533 LTYDKNGS
+533 LTYDNNGS
-541 YSDINGS
+541 YRDISGS
-548 AKYVEP
+548 VNYVEP
-554 FGKNWALATT
+554 FGKNWALAATV
-564 LSSRYSVR
+564 SSRYSVR
-572 KSTSDAT
+572 KSTSEAS
-579 NNIDGSANDYYSSV
+579 NADGSANDYYSSV

-598 LSNEGQF
+598 FSNEGQI

-611 GKTNLQFGGQARL
+611 GKTNVQFGGQARL

-650 PFVNFRYSDKNNNVY
+650 PFVNVRYSDKNNNVY

-698 LKPATTESVSTSYRG
+698 LKPVTTESATASYIG
-713 TWGKARFNGWL
+713 SWGKVRFNGWM
-724 FCDYSSNS
+724 FGDYSSNS

-740 ENSVRYSVPVNTKKP
+740 KNSIRYSIPVNTRKP
-755 SYNCSADFNFFT
+755 SYTCSTDFTFFT
-767 PLSKDGKLQLTVT
+767 PLSKDGKLQLSVS
-780 GGALVNRS
+780 GGLAINRS
-788 VSYQSKGT
+788 VSYQSKGS
-796 LDGINLDS
+796 LDGIDLDS
-804 FDYTEFMDDFWGD
+804 FDYTGFMENFWGD

-834 TRSVRTSLG
+834 TRTLRTGLTIA
-843 MMLTLNLER
+843 LTLNLER
-852 FSMQFGPG
+852 FSVQLAPE

-869 LDSKANTNVWE
+869 LDSKADTDVWDTNFG
-880 TAIGLRPSYTSPH
+880 IRPSYTSPH
-893 DFEFQSDFSYRILR
+893 EFEFQSDFSYRILR
-907 GYGSGYNDDYIRW
+907 GYGSGYNDDYVRW
-920 NLAVGKNIKSFNITL
+920 NLSVGKNIKSFNITL
-935 SAQDL
+935 TAQDL

-964 GRTIVL
+964 GRRIIL

-976 GKMDASKSSA
+976 GKMDASKSGA

>member
-1 MKVFAYFCR
+1 MK
-10 YGIQNRCYNSD
+10 GIY
-21 KTTLY
+21 
-26 SRNSTFMKK
+26 
-35 ILATLL
+35 IALALL
-41 FVITASFGFRLDA
+41 FAASFTARLDA
-54 QIAISEDM
+54 QIVISDDM

-127 GYKPVYKRIYVRSG
+127 GYKPVYRKIFVRG
-141 NYDAK
+141 NLDAK

-175 LIYNASSFRVMSN
+175 LVYNASSFRVMSN

-200 VEVSEDG
+200 VEVGEDG

-232 ATLDNLPAK
+232 ATLDNLPAR

-254 SAEFTGIKGEKE
+254 SAEFTGIKGDKE

-287 SGGTTASGKDDNGF
+287 SGGATASGKDDNGF

-317 YGEKNQLTSIASG
+317 YGEKNQLTTIANG
-330 YNFMAPGSGIF
+330 YNFMAPGSGML
-341 VMYDGNESETPSLPY
+341 VMYDGNESDVPSLPY
-356 NGMHKRWQVGT
+356 NGMHRRWQVGT
-367 NLNSDAI
+367 NLNSDVI

-385 SSENVDKHSR
+385 SSENVDKRSR
-395 TDRTSFKEEGDLFDT
+395 TDRTSFKEDGDLFDT
-410 SDEVENGNLD
+410 SGEVENGNLD

-425 AEFRKKN
+425 AEFKKKN
-432 RKKTSLYFEPF
+432 RKKTSLYFEPY

-450 STLTGNTRSLVED
+450 NTSTGNTQSLMEG
-463 VERNHSV
+463 VERNRSV
-470 SNSFSRKS
+470 SNTFSKKS
-478 GVSTGGDLSAGI
+478 GISTGGDLSAGI
-490 KKLGKDRRALTLDLE
+490 KKLGKDKRALTLDLDY
-505 FTLSANDGNSTEYS
+505 TLSANDGKSTEYS
-519 KTTFASSGGDDIRD
+519 KTTFASSGKEDIRD
-533 LTYDKNGS
+533 LIYDKDGS
-541 YSDINGS
+541 YSDIGGS
-548 AKYVEP
+548 LKYVEP
-554 FGKNWALATT
+554 FGKNWALSAT

-572 KSTSDAT
+572 KSTSEAS
-579 NNIDGSANDYYSSV
+579 NADGSANDYYSSV

-598 LSNEGQF
+598 FSNEGQL
-605 LAQYNK
+605 LAQFNK
-611 GKTNLQFGGQARL
+611 GKTNVQFGGQARL

-650 PFVNFRYSDKNNNVY
+650 PFVNVRYSDKNNNVY

-698 LKPATTESVSTSYRG
+698 LKPVTTESATASYRG
-713 TWGKARFNGWL
+713 SWGKARFNGWM
-724 FCDYSSNS
+724 FGDYSSNS

-740 ENSVRYSVPVNTKKP
+740 KNSIRYSIPVNTRKP
-755 SYNCSADFNFFT
+755 SYTYSTDFNFFT
-767 PLSKDGKLQLTVT
+767 PLSKDGKLQLSVS
-780 GGALVNRS
+780 GGLAINRS
-788 VSYQSKGT
+788 VSYQSKGS
-796 LDGINLDS
+796 LDGIDLDS
-804 FDYTEFMDDFWGD
+804 FDYTGFMDNFWGD

-834 TRSVRTSLG
+834 TRILRTDLSIE
-843 MMLTLNLER
+843 LTLNLER
-852 FSMQFGPG
+852 FSVQLAPA

-869 LDSKANTNVWE
+869 LDSRANTNYWE
-880 TAIGLRPSYTSPH
+880 TFLSISPSYTSPH
-893 DFEFQSDFSYRILR
+893 EFEFQSDFSYVILR
-907 GYGSGYNDDYIRW
+907 GYGSGYDDDYVRW
-920 NLAVGKNIKSFNITL
+920 NLSVGKNIKSFNITL
-935 SAQDL
+935 TAQDL
-940 LDSARSLRR
+940 LDSAKSLRR

-964 GRTIVL
+964 GRRIIL

-976 GKMDASKSSA
+976 GKMDASKSGA

>member
-1 MKVFAYFCR
+1 MK
-10 YGIQNRCYNSD
+10 GI
-21 KTTLY
+21 
-26 SRNSTFMKK
+26 F
-35 ILATLL
+35 IALALL
-41 FVITASFGFRLDA
+41 FAASFTARLDA
-54 QIAISEDM
+54 QIVISDDM

-105 TLGKATLKDVAK
+105 TLGKATLKDVTK

-127 GYKPVYKRIYVRSG
+127 GYKPVYRKIFVRG
-141 NYDAK
+141 NFDAK

-170 MKGDT
+170 IKGDT

-200 VEVSEDG
+200 VEVGEDG

-232 ATLDNLPAK
+232 ATLDNLPAR

-254 SAEFTGIKGEKE
+254 SAEFTGIKGDKE

-317 YGEKNQLTSIASG
+317 YGERNQLTTIANG
-330 YNFMAPGSGIF
+330 YNFMAPGSGML
-341 VMYDGNESETPSLPY
+341 VMYDGNESDVPSLPY
-356 NGMHKRWQVGT
+356 NGMHRRWQVGT
-367 NLNSDAI
+367 NLNSDVI

-385 SSENVDKHSR
+385 SSENVDKRSR
-395 TDRTSFKEEGDLFDT
+395 TDRTSFKEDGDLFDT

-425 AEFRKKN
+425 AEFKKKN
-432 RKKTSLYFEPF
+432 RKKTSLYFRPSF
-443 FSWYDYN
+443 TWYDHN
-450 STLTGNTRSLVED
+450 STSTVNSRSLMGEE
-463 VERNHSV
+463 ERNRSG
-470 SNSFSRKS
+470 SNSFSRRR
-478 GVSTGGDLSAGI
+478 GVSTAGNLNTGI
-490 KKLGKDRRALTLDLE
+490 NKLGKDRRALTLDVDYK
-505 FTLSANDGNSTEYS
+505 LSSNDGNSTEYS
-519 KTTFASSGGDDIRD
+519 KTTFASSGNEDIRD
-533 LTYDKNGS
+533 LTYDNNGS
-541 YSDINGS
+541 YSDISGS
-548 AKYVEP
+548 VNYVEP
-554 FGKNWALATT
+554 FGKNWALAATV
-564 LSSRYSVR
+564 SSRYSVR
-572 KSTSDAT
+572 KSTSDAS
-579 NNIDGSANDYYSSV
+579 NADGSANDYYSSV

-598 LSNEGQF
+598 FSNEGQL

-611 GKTNLQFGGQARL
+611 GKTNVQFGGQARL

-639 TGVDEWQTTLS
+639 TGVNEWQTTLS
-650 PFVNFRYSDKNNNVY
+650 PFVNVRYSDKNNNVY

-698 LKPATTESVSTSYRG
+698 LKPVTTESATASYRG
-713 TWGKARFNGWL
+713 SWGKARFNGWM
-724 FCDYSSNS
+724 FGDYSSNS

-740 ENSVRYSVPVNTKKP
+740 KNSIRYSIPVNTRKP
-755 SYNCSADFNFFT
+755 SYTYSTDFNFFT
-767 PLSKDGKLQLTVT
+767 PLSKDGKLQLSVS
-780 GGALVNRS
+780 GGLAINRA
-788 VSYQSKGT
+788 VSYQSKGS
-796 LDGINLDS
+796 LDGIDLDS
-804 FDYTEFMDDFWGD
+804 FDYTGFMENFWGD

-834 TRSVRTSLG
+834 TRTLRTGLSIA
-843 MMLTLNLER
+843 LTLNLER
-852 FSMQFGPG
+852 FSVQLAPA

-869 LDSKANTNVWE
+869 LDSRANTNYWE
-880 TAIGLRPSYTSPH
+880 TFLNIRPSYTSPH
-893 DFEFQSDFSYRILR
+893 EFEFQSDFSYVILR
-907 GYGSGYNDDYIRW
+907 GYGSGYDDDYVRW
-920 NLAVGKNIKSFNITL
+920 NFSVGKNIKSFNITL
-935 SAQDL
+935 TAQDL

-964 GRTIVL
+964 GRRIIL

-976 GKMDASKSSA
+976 GKMDASKSGA
-986 AQNAMWNMAY
+986 AQDAMWNMAY

>member
-1 MKVFAYFCR
+1 MK
-10 YGIQNRCYNSD
+10 GIY
-21 KTTLY
+21 
-26 SRNSTFMKK
+26 
-35 ILATLL
+35 IALALL
-41 FVITASFGFRLDA
+41 FAASFTARLDA

-62 FGRTSFKVTA
+62 FGRTSFTVKA

-127 GYKPVYKRIYVRSG
+127 GYKPVYRKIFVRS

-175 LIYNASSFRVMSN
+175 LVYNASSFRVMSN

-200 VEVSEDG
+200 VEVGEDG

-232 ATLDNLPAK
+232 ATLDNLPAR

-254 SAEFTGIKGEKE
+254 SAEFTGIKGDKE

-317 YGEKNQLTSIASG
+317 YGERNQLTTIANG
-330 YNFMAPGSGIF
+330 YNFMAPGSGML
-341 VMYDGNESETPSLPY
+341 VMYDGNESDVPSLPY
-356 NGMHKRWQVGT
+356 NGMHRRWQVGT
-367 NLNSDAI
+367 NLNSDVI

-385 SSENVDKHSR
+385 SSENVDKRSR
-395 TDRTSFKEEGDLFDT
+395 TDRTSFKEDGDLFDT
-410 SDEVENGNLD
+410 SGEVENGNLD

-425 AEFRKKN
+425 AEFKKKN
-432 RKKTSLYFEPF
+432 RKKTSLYFRPSF
-443 FSWYDYN
+443 TWYDHN
-450 STLTGNTRSLVED
+450 STSTVNSRSLMGEE
-463 VERNHSV
+463 ERNRSV
-470 SNSFSRKS
+470 SNSFSRRR
-478 GVSTGGDLSAGI
+478 GVSTAGNLNTGI
-490 KKLGKDRRALTLDLE
+490 NKLGKDRRALTLDVDYK
-505 FTLSANDGNSTEYS
+505 LSSNDGNSTEYS
-519 KTTFASSGGDDIRD
+519 KTTFASSGNEDIRD
-533 LTYDKNGS
+533 LTYDNNGS
-541 YSDINGS
+541 YSDISGS
-548 AKYVEP
+548 VNYVEP
-554 FGKNWALATT
+554 FGKNWALAATV
-564 LSSRYSVR
+564 SSRYSVR
-572 KSTSDAT
+572 KSTSEAS
-579 NNIDGSANDYYSSV
+579 NADGSANDYYSSV

-598 LSNEGQF
+598 FSNVGQI

-611 GKTNLQFGGQARL
+611 GKTNVQFGGQARL

-650 PFVNFRYSDKNNNVY
+650 PFVNVRYSDKNNNVY

-698 LKPATTESVSTSYRG
+698 LKPVTTESATASYRG
-713 TWGKARFNGWL
+713 SWGKARFNGWM
-724 FCDYSSNS
+724 FGDYSSNS

-740 ENSVRYSVPVNTKKP
+740 KNSVRYSIPVNTRKP
-755 SYNCSADFNFFT
+755 SYTCSTDFNFFT
-767 PLSKDGKLQLTVT
+767 PLSKDGKLQLSVS
-780 GGALVNRS
+780 GGLAINRS
-788 VSYQSKGT
+788 VSYQSKGS
-796 LDGINLDS
+796 LDGIDLDS
-804 FDYTEFMDDFWGD
+804 FDYTGFMDNFWGD

-834 TRSVRTSLG
+834 TRILRTDLSIE
-843 MMLTLNLER
+843 LTLNLER
-852 FSMQFGPG
+852 FSVQLAPA

-869 LDSKANTNVWE
+869 LDSRANTNYWE
-880 TAIGLRPSYTSPH
+880 TFLSISPSYTSPH
-893 DFEFQSDFSYRILR
+893 EFEFQSDFSYRILR
-907 GYGSGYNDDYIRW
+907 GYGSGYNDDYVRW
-920 NLAVGKNIKSFNITL
+920 NFSVGKNIKSFNITL
-935 SAQDL
+935 TAQDL

-949 TVQDDYVQNSYTNVL
+949 NVQDDYVQNSYTNVL
-964 GRTIVL
+964 GRRIIL

-976 GKMDASKSSA
+976 GKMDASKSGA

>member
-1 MKVFAYFCR
+1 
-10 YGIQNRCYNSD
+10 
-21 KTTLY
+21 
-26 SRNSTFMKK
+26 MKK

-41 FVITASFGFRLDA
+41 LMAAVSFGFRLDA

-62 FGRTSFKVTA
+62 FGRTSFTVKA

-78 TKEPVAFA
+78 TREPIAFA

-105 TLGKATLKDVAK
+105 TLGKAELKKVAK
-117 GEHLLCIEYL
+117 GEHMLCVEYL
-127 GYKPVYKRIYVRSG
+127 GYRPVYRKIYVRD

-146 VILMQPDDKV
+146 TILMQPDDKV

-200 VEVSEDG
+200 VEVGEDG

-254 SAEFTGIKGEKE
+254 SAEFTGIKGDKE

-287 SGGTTASGKDDNGF
+287 SGGTTAYGKDGNGF
-301 KERKDLL
+301 KEKKDLL

-317 YGEKNQLTSIASG
+317 YGEKNQVTSIASG
-330 YNFMAPGSGIF
+330 YNFMAPGSGMF
-341 VMYDGNESETPSLPY
+341 VMYDGNESEIPSLPY

-385 SSENVDKHSR
+385 SSENVDKHTR
-395 TDRTSFKEEGDLFDT
+395 TDRTSFKEDGDLFDT

-420 KFSVR
+420 KFSIR
-425 AEFRKKN
+425 AEFKKKN
-432 RKKTSLYFEPF
+432 RKKTTLYFEPY
-443 FSWYDYN
+443 FSWYDYDIT
-450 STLTGNTRSLVED
+450 STGNTHSHIEE
-463 VERNHSV
+463 VERNRSV
-470 SNSFSRKS
+470 SNSFSKKS
-478 GVSTGGDLSAGI
+478 GISTGGDLSAGI
-490 KKLGKDRRALTLDLE
+490 KKLGKDRRALTLDLDY
-505 FTLSANDGNSTEYS
+505 TLSANDGKSTEYS
-519 KTTFASSGGDDIRD
+519 KTTFASSGNEDIRD
-533 LTYDKNGS
+533 LTYDKDGS

-548 AKYVEP
+548 LKYVEP
-554 FGKNWALATT
+554 FGKNWALSAT
-564 LSSRYSVR
+564 LSSRYSIR

-579 NNIDGSANDYYSSV
+579 NNVDGSVNDYYSSV

-598 LSNEGQF
+598 FSNEGQL

-611 GKTNLQFGGQARL
+611 GKTNIQFGGQARL
-624 YKNENYARSFGLDTK
+624 YKNENYARSYGLDTK

-650 PFVNFRYSDKNNNVY
+650 PFVNVRYSDKNNNVF

-698 LKPATTESVSTSYRG
+698 LKPVTTESITTSYRG

-724 FCDYSSNS
+724 FGDYSSNS

-740 ENSVRYSVPVNTKKP
+740 ENSVRYSIPVNTKKP
-755 SYNCSADFNFFT
+755 SYSCSSDFNFFT
-767 PLSKDGKLQLTVT
+767 PLSKDGKLRFSVN
-780 GGALVNRS
+780 GGLALSRS

-804 FDYTEFMDDFWGD
+804 FDYTDFMDDFWGN

-834 TRSVRTSLG
+834 TRSVRTNLG
-843 MMLTLNLER
+843 MTLSLNLER
-852 FSMQFGPG
+852 FSTELGAD

-869 LDSKANTNVWE
+869 LDSKANTNYWE
-880 TAIGLRPSYTSPH
+880 TSFGINPSYTSVH
-893 DFEFQSDFSYRILR
+893 EFEFQSGLSYVILR
-907 GYGSGYNDDYIRW
+907 GYGSGYNDDYVRW
-920 NLAVGKNIKSFNITL
+920 NLSVGKNIKSFNITL
-935 SAQDL
+935 TAQDL

-964 GRTIVL
+964 GRRIIL

>member
-1 MKVFAYFCR
+1 MK
-10 YGIQNRCYNSD
+10 GIY
-21 KTTLY
+21 
-26 SRNSTFMKK
+26 
-35 ILATLL
+35 IALALL
-41 FVITASFGFRLDA
+41 FAASFTARLDA

-62 FGRTSFKVTA
+62 FGRTSFTVKA
-72 QVLDSL
+72 QILDSL
-78 TKEPVAFA
+78 TREPIAFA

-105 TLGKATLKDVAK
+105 TLGKAELKKVAK
-117 GEHLLCIEYL
+117 GEHLLCVEYL
-127 GYKPVYKRIYVRSG
+127 GYRPVYRKIYVRD

-146 VILMQPDDKV
+146 TILMQPDDKV

-200 VEVSEDG
+200 VEVGEDG

-287 SGGTTASGKDDNGF
+287 SGGTTAYGKDGNGF
-301 KERKDLL
+301 KEKKDLL

-317 YGEKNQLTSIASG
+317 YGEKNQVTSIASG
-330 YNFMAPGSGIF
+330 YNFMAPGSGMF
-341 VMYDGNESETPSLPY
+341 VMYDGNESEIPSLPY

-385 SSENVDKHSR
+385 SSENADKHSR
-395 TDRTSFKEEGDLFDT
+395 TDRTSFKEDGDLFDT
-410 SDEVENGNLD
+410 SDEIENGNLD
-420 KFSVR
+420 KFTVR
-425 AEFRKKN
+425 AEFKKKN
-432 RKKTSLYFEPF
+432 RKKTSLYFEPS
-443 FSWYDYN
+443 FSWYDYDLN
-450 STLTGNTRSLVED
+450 STGNTHSLMEGE
-463 VERNHSV
+463 ERNRSV
-470 SNSFSRKS
+470 SNSLSKKS
-478 GVSTGGDLSAGI
+478 GISTGGDLSVGI
-490 KKLGKDRRALTLDLE
+490 KKLGKDRRAITLDIDY
-505 FTLSANDGNSTEYS
+505 TLSANDGKSTEYS
-519 KTTFASSGGDDIRD
+519 KTTFASSGNEDIRD
-533 LTYDKNGS
+533 LTYDKDGS
-541 YSDINGS
+541 YSDIGGS
-548 AKYVEP
+548 LKYVEP
-554 FGKNWALATT
+554 FGKNWALSAT

-579 NNIDGSANDYYSSV
+579 NNVDGSVNNYYSSV

-598 LSNEGQF
+598 FSNNGQL

-611 GKTNLQFGGQARL
+611 GKTNIQFGGQARL

-650 PFVNFRYSDKNNNVY
+650 PFVNLRYSDKNNNVY
-665 FRLSSRTARPS
+665 FRLSSSTVRPS

-698 LKPATTESVSTSYRG
+698 LKPVITEYLSTSYRG
-713 TWGKARFNGWL
+713 TWGKVRFNGWL
-724 FCDYSSNS
+724 FGDYSSNS

-740 ENSVRYSVPVNTKKP
+740 ENSIRYSIPVNTKKP
-755 SYNCSADFNFFT
+755 SYNYSTDFNFFT
-767 PLSKDGKLQLTVT
+767 PLSKDGKLQFSVSGGLTA
-780 GGALVNRS
+780 GRS

-796 LDGINLDS
+796 LDGIDLDS
-804 FDYTEFMDDFWGD
+804 FDYTAFMGNFWGD
-817 ASGDR
+817 ATGDR
-822 FYSGQSG
+822 FYSGLSG
-829 FQESL
+829 FQESS
-834 TRSVRTSLG
+834 TRTIRTNIS
-843 MMLTLNLER
+843 MSFTLNLDR
-852 FSMQFGPG
+852 FYLNLAPA

-869 LDSKANTNVWE
+869 LDSKANTNYWE
-880 TAIGLRPSYTSPH
+880 TFLNIRPSYTSPH
-893 DFEFQSDFSYRILR
+893 EFEFQSEFAYVIQR
-907 GYGSGYNDDYIRW
+907 GYGSGYDDDYVRW
-920 NLAVGKNIKSFNITL
+920 NFSVGKNIKSFNITL
-935 SAQDL
+935 TAQDF

-964 GRTIVL
+964 GRRIIL

-976 GKMDASKSSA
+976 GKMDASKSGA

>member
-1 MKVFAYFCR
+1 MK
-10 YGIQNRCYNSD
+10 GIY
-21 KTTLY
+21 
-26 SRNSTFMKK
+26 
-35 ILATLL
+35 IALALL
-41 FVITASFGFRLDA
+41 FAASFTARLDA
-54 QIAISEDM
+54 QIVISDDM

-105 TLGKATLKDVAK
+105 TLGKATLKDVTK

-127 GYKPVYKRIYVRSG
+127 GYKPVYRKIFVRG

-146 VILMQPDDKV
+146 TILMQPDDKV

-175 LIYNASSFRVMSN
+175 LVYNASSFRVMSN

-200 VEVSEDG
+200 VEVGEDG

-232 ATLDNLPAK
+232 ATLDNLPAR

-254 SAEFTGIKGEKE
+254 SAEFTGIKGDKE

-317 YGEKNQLTSIASG
+317 YGEKNQLTTIANG
-330 YNFMAPGSGIF
+330 YNFMAPGSGML
-341 VMYDGNESETPSLPY
+341 VMYDGNESDVPSLPY

-367 NLNSDAI
+367 NLNSDVI

-385 SSENVDKHSR
+385 SSENVDKRSR
-395 TDRTSFKEEGDLFDT
+395 TDRTSFKEDGDLFDT

-425 AEFRKKN
+425 AEFKKKN
-432 RKKTSLYFEPF
+432 RKKTSLYFEPY

-450 STLTGNTRSLVED
+450 NTSTGNTQSLMEG
-463 VERNHSV
+463 VERNRSV
-470 SNSFSRKS
+470 SNTFSKKS
-478 GVSTGGDLSAGI
+478 GISTGGDLSAGI
-490 KKLGKDRRALTLDLE
+490 KKLGKDKRALTLDLDY
-505 FTLSANDGNSTEYS
+505 TLSANDGKATEYS
-519 KTTFASSGGDDIRD
+519 KTTFASSGKEDIRD
-533 LTYDKNGS
+533 LIYDKDGS
-541 YSDINGS
+541 YSDIGGS
-548 AKYVEP
+548 LKYVEP
-554 FGKNWALATT
+554 FGKNWALSAT

-572 KSTSDAT
+572 KSTSDAS
-579 NNIDGSANDYYSSV
+579 NADGSANDYYSSV

-598 LSNEGQF
+598 FSNVGQL

-611 GKTNLQFGGQARL
+611 GKTNVQFGGQARL

-650 PFVNFRYSDKNNNVY
+650 PFVNVRYSDKNNNVY

-698 LKPATTESVSTSYRG
+698 LKPVTTESATASYRG
-713 TWGKARFNGWL
+713 SWGKARFNGWM
-724 FCDYSSNS
+724 FGDYSSNS

-740 ENSVRYSVPVNTKKP
+740 KNSIRYSIPVNTRKP
-755 SYNCSADFNFFT
+755 SYTYSTDFNFFT
-767 PLSKDGKLQLTVT
+767 PLSKDGKLQLSVS
-780 GGALVNRS
+780 GGLAINRS
-788 VSYQSKGT
+788 VSYQSKGS
-796 LDGINLDS
+796 LDGIDLDS
-804 FDYTEFMDDFWGD
+804 FDYTGFMDNFWGD

-834 TRSVRTSLG
+834 TRILRTDLSIE
-843 MMLTLNLER
+843 LTLNLER
-852 FSMQFGPG
+852 FSVQLAPA

-869 LDSKANTNVWE
+869 LDSRANTNYWE
-880 TAIGLRPSYTSPH
+880 TFLNIRPSYTSPH
-893 DFEFQSDFSYRILR
+893 EFEFQSDFSYVILR
-907 GYGSGYNDDYIRW
+907 GYGSGYDDDYVRW
-920 NLAVGKNIKSFNITL
+920 NLSVGKNIKSFNITL
-935 SAQDL
+935 TAQDL

-964 GRTIVL
+964 GRRIIL

-976 GKMDASKSSA
+976 GKMDASKSGA

>member
-1 MKVFAYFCR
+1 
-10 YGIQNRCYNSD
+10 
-21 KTTLY
+21 
-26 SRNSTFMKK
+26 MKK
-35 ILATLL
+35 ILAILL
-41 FVITASFGFRLDA
+41 LMAAVSFGFRLDA

-62 FGRTSFKVTA
+62 FGRTSFTVKA
-72 QVLDSL
+72 QILDSL
-78 TKEPVAFA
+78 TREPIAFA

-105 TLGKATLKDVAK
+105 TLGKAELKKVAK
-117 GEHLLCIEYL
+117 GEHMLCVEYL
-127 GYKPVYKRIYVRSG
+127 GYRPVYRKIYVRD

-146 VILMQPDDKV
+146 TILMQPDDKV

-200 VEVSEDG
+200 VEVGEDG

-287 SGGTTASGKDDNGF
+287 SGGTTAYGKDGNGF
-301 KERKDLL
+301 KEKKDLL

-317 YGEKNQLTSIASG
+317 YGEKNQVTSIASG
-330 YNFMAPGSGIF
+330 YNFMAPGSGMF
-341 VMYDGNESETPSLPY
+341 VMYDGNESEIPSLPY

-385 SSENVDKHSR
+385 SSENADKHSR
-395 TDRTSFKEEGDLFDT
+395 TDRTSFKEDGDLFDT
-410 SDEVENGNLD
+410 SDEIENGNLD
-420 KFSVR
+420 KFTVR
-425 AEFRKKN
+425 AEFKKKN
-432 RKKTSLYFEPF
+432 RKKTSLYFEPS
-443 FSWYDYN
+443 FSWYDYDLN
-450 STLTGNTRSLVED
+450 TTGNTHSLMEGE
-463 VERNHSV
+463 ERNRSV
-470 SNSFSRKS
+470 SNSLSKKS
-478 GVSTGGDLSAGI
+478 GISTGGDLSVGI
-490 KKLGKDRRALTLDLE
+490 KKLGKDRRAITLDIDY
-505 FTLSANDGNSTEYS
+505 TLSANDGKSTEYS
-519 KTTFASSGGDDIRD
+519 KTTFASSGNEDIRD
-533 LTYDKNGS
+533 LTYDKDGS
-541 YSDINGS
+541 YSDIGGS
-548 AKYVEP
+548 LKYVEP
-554 FGKNWALATT
+554 FGKNWALSAT

-572 KSTSDAT
+572 KSTSEAS
-579 NNIDGSANDYYSSV
+579 NADGSANDYYSSV

-598 LSNEGQF
+598 FSNVGQI

-611 GKTNLQFGGQARL
+611 GKTNVQFGGQARL

-650 PFVNFRYSDKNNNVY
+650 PFVNVRYSDKNNNVY

-698 LKPATTESVSTSYRG
+698 LKPVTTESATASYRG
-713 TWGKARFNGWL
+713 SWGKARFNGWM
-724 FCDYSSNS
+724 FGDYSSNS

-740 ENSVRYSVPVNTKKP
+740 KNSIRYSIPVNTRKP
-755 SYNCSADFNFFT
+755 SYTCSTDFNFFT
-767 PLSKDGKLQLTVT
+767 PLSKDGKLQLSVS
-780 GGALVNRS
+780 GGLAINRS
-788 VSYQSKGT
+788 VSYQSKGS
-796 LDGINLDS
+796 LDGIDLDS
-804 FDYTEFMDDFWGD
+804 FDYTGFMDNFWGD

-834 TRSVRTSLG
+834 TRILRTDLSIE
-843 MMLTLNLER
+843 LTLNLER
-852 FSMQFGPG
+852 FSVQLAPA

-869 LDSKANTNVWE
+869 LDSRANTNYWE
-880 TAIGLRPSYTSPH
+880 TFLSISPSYTSPH
-893 DFEFQSDFSYRILR
+893 EFEFQSDFSYRILR
-907 GYGSGYNDDYIRW
+907 GYGSGYNDDYVRW
-920 NLAVGKNIKSFNITL
+920 NFSVGKNIKSFNITL
-935 SAQDL
+935 TAQDL
-940 LDSARSLRR
+940 LDSARSLMR

-964 GRTIVL
+964 GRRIIL

-976 GKMDASKSSA
+976 GKMDASKSGA

>member
-1 MKVFAYFCR
+1 MK
-10 YGIQNRCYNSD
+10 GI
-21 KTTLY
+21 
-26 SRNSTFMKK
+26 F
-35 ILATLL
+35 IALALL
-41 FVITASFGFRLDA
+41 FAASFTARLDA
-54 QIAISEDM
+54 QIVISDDM

-105 TLGKATLKDVAK
+105 TLGKATLKDVTK

-127 GYKPVYKRIYVRSG
+127 GYKPVYRKIFVRG
-141 NYDAK
+141 NFDAK

-170 MKGDT
+170 IKGDT

-200 VEVSEDG
+200 VEVGEDG

-232 ATLDNLPAK
+232 ATLDNLPAR

-254 SAEFTGIKGEKE
+254 SAEFTGIKGDKE

-317 YGEKNQLTSIASG
+317 YGERNQLTTIANG
-330 YNFMAPGSGIF
+330 YNFMAPGSGML
-341 VMYDGNESETPSLPY
+341 VMYDGNESDVPSLPY
-356 NGMHKRWQVGT
+356 NGMHRRWQVGT
-367 NLNSDAI
+367 NLNSDVI

-385 SSENVDKHSR
+385 SSENVDKRSR
-395 TDRTSFKEEGDLFDT
+395 TDRTSFKEDGDLFDT

-425 AEFRKKN
+425 AEFKKKN
-432 RKKTSLYFEPF
+432 RKKTSLYFRPSF
-443 FSWYDYN
+443 TWYDHN
-450 STLTGNTRSLVED
+450 STSTVNSRSLMGEE
-463 VERNHSV
+463 ERNRSV
-470 SNSFSRKS
+470 SNSFSRRR
-478 GVSTGGDLSAGI
+478 GVSTAGNLNTGI
-490 KKLGKDRRALTLDLE
+490 NKLGKDRRALTLDVDYK
-505 FTLSANDGNSTEYS
+505 LSSNDGNSTEYS
-519 KTTFASSGGDDIRD
+519 KTTFASSGNEDIRD
-533 LTYDKNGS
+533 LTYDNNGS
-541 YSDINGS
+541 YSDISGS
-548 AKYVEP
+548 VNYVEP
-554 FGKNWALATT
+554 FGKNWALAATV
-564 LSSRYSVR
+564 SSRYSVR
-572 KSTSDAT
+572 KSTSEAS
-579 NNIDGSANDYYSSV
+579 NADGSANDYYSSV

-598 LSNEGQF
+598 FSNVGQI

-611 GKTNLQFGGQARL
+611 GKTNVQFGGQARL
-624 YKNENYARSFGLDTK
+624 YNNENYARSFGLDTK

-650 PFVNFRYSDKNNNVY
+650 PFVNVRYSDKNNNVY

-698 LKPATTESVSTSYRG
+698 LKPVTTESATASYRG
-713 TWGKARFNGWL
+713 SWGKARFNGWM
-724 FCDYSSNS
+724 FGDYSSNS

-740 ENSVRYSVPVNTKKP
+740 KNSIRYSIPVNTRKP
-755 SYNCSADFNFFT
+755 SYTCSTDFDFFT
-767 PLSKDGKLQLTVT
+767 PLSKDGKLQLSVS
-780 GGALVNRS
+780 GGLVINRS
-788 VSYQSKGT
+788 VSYQSKGS
-796 LDGINLDS
+796 LDGIDLDS
-804 FDYTEFMDDFWGD
+804 FDYTGFMENFWGD

-834 TRSVRTSLG
+834 TRTLRTGLSTA
-843 MMLTLNLER
+843 LTLNLER
-852 FSMQFGPG
+852 FSVQLAPA

-869 LDSKANTNVWE
+869 LDSRANTNYWE
-880 TAIGLRPSYTSPH
+880 TFLNIRPSYTSPH
-893 DFEFQSDFSYRILR
+893 EFEFQSDFSYVILR
-907 GYGSGYNDDYIRW
+907 GYGSGYDDDYVRW
-920 NLAVGKNIKSFNITL
+920 NLSVGKNIKSFNITL
-935 SAQDL
+935 TAQDM
-940 LDSARSLRR
+940 LDSAKSLRR

-964 GRTIVL
+964 GRRIIL

-976 GKMDASKSSA
+976 GKMDASKSGA

>member
-1 MKVFAYFCR
+1 MK
-10 YGIQNRCYNSD
+10 GI
-21 KTTLY
+21 
-26 SRNSTFMKK
+26 F
-35 ILATLL
+35 IALALL
-41 FVITASFGFRLDA
+41 FAASFTARLDA
-54 QIAISEDM
+54 QIVISDDM

-105 TLGKATLKDVAK
+105 TLGKATLKDVTK

-127 GYKPVYKRIYVRSG
+127 GYKPVYRRIFVRG
-141 NYDAK
+141 NFDTK

-175 LIYNASSFRVMSN
+175 LVYNASSFRVMSN

-200 VEVSEDG
+200 VEVGEDG

-232 ATLDNLPAK
+232 ATLDNLPAR

-254 SAEFTGIKGEKE
+254 SAEFTGIKGDKE

-287 SGGTTASGKDDNGF
+287 SGGATASGKDDNGF

-317 YGEKNQLTSIASG
+317 YGEKNQLTTIANG
-330 YNFMAPGSGIF
+330 YNFMAPGSGML
-341 VMYDGNESETPSLPY
+341 VMYDGNESDVPSLPY
-356 NGMHKRWQVGT
+356 NGMHRRWQVGT
-367 NLNSDAI
+367 NLNSDVI

-385 SSENVDKHSR
+385 SSENVDKRSR
-395 TDRTSFKEEGDLFDT
+395 TDRTSFKEDGDLFDT
-410 SDEVENGNLD
+410 SGEVENGNLD

-425 AEFRKKN
+425 AEFKKKN
-432 RKKTSLYFEPF
+432 RKKTSLYFEPY

-450 STLTGNTRSLVED
+450 NTSTGNTQSLMEG
-463 VERNHSV
+463 VERNRSV
-470 SNSFSRKS
+470 SNTFSKKS
-478 GVSTGGDLSAGI
+478 GISTGGDLSAGI
-490 KKLGKDRRALTLDLE
+490 KKLGKDKRALTLDLDY
-505 FTLSANDGNSTEYS
+505 TLSANDGKSTEYS
-519 KTTFASSGGDDIRD
+519 KTTFASSGKEDIRD
-533 LTYDKNGS
+533 LIYDKDGS
-541 YSDINGS
+541 YSDIGGS
-548 AKYVEP
+548 LKYVEP
-554 FGKNWALATT
+554 FGKNWALSAT

-572 KSTSDAT
+572 KSTGDAS
-579 NNIDGSANDYYSSV
+579 NADGSANDYYSSV

-598 LSNEGQF
+598 FSNVGLI

-611 GKTNLQFGGQARL
+611 GKTNVQFGGQARL

-650 PFVNFRYSDKNNNVY
+650 PFVNVRYSDKNNNVY

-698 LKPATTESVSTSYRG
+698 LKPVTTESATASYRG
-713 TWGKARFNGWL
+713 SWGKARFNGWM
-724 FCDYSSNS
+724 FGDYSSNS

-740 ENSVRYSVPVNTKKP
+740 KNSIRYSIPVNTRKP
-755 SYNCSADFNFFT
+755 SYTYSTDFNFFT
-767 PLSKDGKLQLTVT
+767 PLSKDGKLQLSVS
-780 GGALVNRS
+780 GGLAINRS
-788 VSYQSKGT
+788 VSYQSKGS
-796 LDGINLDS
+796 LDGIDLDS
-804 FDYTEFMDDFWGD
+804 FDYTGFMDNFWGD

-834 TRSVRTSLG
+834 TRILRTDLSIE
-843 MMLTLNLER
+843 LTLNLER
-852 FSMQFGPG
+852 FSVQLAPA

-869 LDSKANTNVWE
+869 LDSRANTNYWE
-880 TAIGLRPSYTSPH
+880 TFLNIRPSYTSPH
-893 DFEFQSDFSYRILR
+893 EFEFQSDFSYVILR
-907 GYGSGYNDDYIRW
+907 GYGSGYDDDYVRW
-920 NLAVGKNIKSFNITL
+920 NLSVGKNIKSFNITL
-935 SAQDL
+935 TAQDL
-940 LDSARSLRR
+940 LDSAKSLRR

-964 GRTIVL
+964 GRRIIL

-976 GKMDASKSSA
+976 GKMDASKSGA

>member
-1 MKVFAYFCR
+1 
-10 YGIQNRCYNSD
+10 
-21 KTTLY
+21 
-26 SRNSTFMKK
+26 MKK

-41 FVITASFGFRLDA
+41 LMAAVSFGFRLDA

-62 FGRTSFKVTA
+62 FGRTSFTVKA

-78 TKEPVAFA
+78 TREPIAFA

-105 TLGKATLKDVAK
+105 TLGKAELKKVAK

-127 GYKPVYKRIYVRSG
+127 GYKPVYKRIYVRG

-146 VILMQPDDKV
+146 TILMQPDDKV

-200 VEVSEDG
+200 VEVGEDG

-254 SAEFTGIKGEKE
+254 SAEFTGIKGDKE

-287 SGGTTASGKDDNGF
+287 AGGTTASGKDDNGF
-301 KERKDLL
+301 KEKKDMLL
-308 FSGSAMVSA
+308 SGSAMVSA
-317 YGEKNQLTSIASG
+317 YGEKNQLTTIASG
-330 YNFMAPGSGIF
+330 YNFMAPGSGMMM
-341 VMYDGNESETPSLPY
+341 MYDGNESETPSLPF

-385 SSENVDKHSR
+385 SSENVDKRSR
-395 TDRTSFKEEGDLFDT
+395 TDRTSFKEDGDLFDT

-425 AEFRKKN
+425 AEFKKKN
-432 RKKTSLYFEPF
+432 RKKTTLYFEPY
-443 FSWYDYN
+443 FSWYDYDI
-450 STLTGNTRSLVED
+450 SSIGNTQSLMEG
-463 VERNHSV
+463 VERNRSE
-470 SNSFSRKS
+470 SNSFSKKS
-478 GVSTGGDLSAGI
+478 GISTGGDLNVGI
-490 KKLGKDRRALTLDLE
+490 KKLGKDRRALTLDIDY
-505 FTLSANDGNSTEYS
+505 TLSVNDGKSTEYS
-519 KTTFASSGGDDIRD
+519 KTTFASSGNEDIRD
-533 LTYDKNGS
+533 LTYDKDGS
-541 YSDINGS
+541 YSDIKGS
-548 AKYVEP
+548 LKYVEP
-554 FGKNWALATT
+554 FGKNWALSAT

-579 NNIDGSANDYYSSV
+579 NNVDGSVNNYYSSV

-598 LSNEGQF
+598 FSNDGQL

-611 GKTNLQFGGQARL
+611 GKTNIQFGGQARL

-639 TGVDEWQTTLS
+639 TGVGEWQTTFS
-650 PFVNFRYSDKNNNVY
+650 PFVNVRYSNKNNNVY
-665 FRLSSRTARPS
+665 FSLYNRTTKPS

-698 LKPATTESVSTSYRG
+698 LKPVTKESLTTSYRG
-713 TWGKARFNGWL
+713 SWGKARFNGWL
-724 FCDYSSNS
+724 FGDYSSNS

-740 ENSVRYSVPVNTKKP
+740 KNSIRYSVPVNTKKP
-755 SYNCSADFNFFT
+755 SYSYSADFNFFT
-767 PLSKDGKLQLTVT
+767 PLSKDGKLQFSVN
-780 GGALVNRS
+780 GGVYVNRS

-804 FDYTEFMDDFWGD
+804 FDYTDFMGDFWGD

-834 TRSVRTSLG
+834 TRSVRTDLG
-843 MMLTLNLER
+843 MALTLNLER
-852 FSMQFGPG
+852 FSLSISPV

-880 TAIGLRPSYTSPH
+880 TFLGIRPSYTSVH
-893 DFEFQSDFSYRILR
+893 EFEFQSDFSYVIQR
-907 GYGSGYNDDYIRW
+907 GYGSGYDDDYVRW
-920 NLAVGKNIKSFNITL
+920 SLSVGKNIKSFNITL
-935 SAQDL
+935 TAQDL
-940 LDSARSLRR
+940 LDSAKSLRR
-949 TVQDDYVQNSYTNVL
+949 NVQDDYVQNSYTNVL
-964 GRTIVL
+964 GRRIIL

-986 AQNAMWNMAY
+986 AQDAMWNMAY

>member
-1 MKVFAYFCR
+1 MK
-10 YGIQNRCYNSD
+10 GIY
-21 KTTLY
+21 
-26 SRNSTFMKK
+26 
-35 ILATLL
+35 IALALL
-41 FVITASFGFRLDA
+41 FAASFTARLDA

-62 FGRTSFKVTA
+62 FGRTSFTVKA

-78 TKEPVAFA
+78 TREPIAFA

-105 TLGKATLKDVAK
+105 TLGKAELKKVAK
-117 GEHLLCIEYL
+117 GEHLLCVEYL
-127 GYKPVYKRIYVRSG
+127 GYRPVYRKIYVRD

-146 VILMQPDDKV
+146 TILMQPDDKV

-200 VEVSEDG
+200 VEVGEDG

-254 SAEFTGIKGEKE
+254 SAEFTGIKGDKE

-287 SGGTTASGKDDNGF
+287 SGGTTAYGKDGNGF
-301 KERKDLL
+301 KEKKDLL

-317 YGEKNQLTSIASG
+317 YGEKNQVTSIASG
-330 YNFMAPGSGIF
+330 YNFMAPGSGMF
-341 VMYDGNESETPSLPY
+341 VMYDGNESEIPSLPY

-385 SSENVDKHSR
+385 SSENADKHSR
-395 TDRTSFKEEGDLFDT
+395 TDRTSFKEDGDLFDT
-410 SDEVENGNLD
+410 SDEIENGNLD
-420 KFSVR
+420 KFTVR
-425 AEFRKKN
+425 AEFKKKN
-432 RKKTSLYFEPF
+432 RKKTSLYFEPS
-443 FSWYDYN
+443 FSWYDYDLN
-450 STLTGNTRSLVED
+450 STCNTHSLMEGE
-463 VERNHSV
+463 ERNRSV
-470 SNSFSRKS
+470 SNSLSKKS
-478 GVSTGGDLSAGI
+478 GISTGGDLSVGI
-490 KKLGKDRRALTLDLE
+490 KKLGKDRRAITLDIDY
-505 FTLSANDGNSTEYS
+505 TLSANDGKSTEYS
-519 KTTFASSGGDDIRD
+519 KTTFASSGNEDIRD
-533 LTYDKNGS
+533 LTYDKDGS
-541 YSDINGS
+541 YSDIGGS
-548 AKYVEP
+548 LKYVEP
-554 FGKNWALATT
+554 FGKNWALSAT

-579 NNIDGSANDYYSSV
+579 NNVDGSVNNYYSSV

-598 LSNEGQF
+598 FSNNGQL

-611 GKTNLQFGGQARL
+611 GKTNIQFGGQARL

-639 TGVDEWQTTLS
+639 TGVGEWQTTFS
-650 PFVNFRYSDKNNNVY
+650 PFVNVRYSDKNNNVY

-698 LKPATTESVSTSYRG
+698 LKPVTKESVTTTYRG
-713 TWGKARFNGWL
+713 SWGKARFNGWL
-724 FCDYSSNS
+724 FGDYSSNS

-740 ENSVRYSVPVNTKKP
+740 ENSVRYSIPVNTRKP
-755 SYNCSADFNFFT
+755 SYTYSTDFNFFT
-767 PLSKDGKLQLTVT
+767 PLSKDGKLQLSVS
-780 GGALVNRS
+780 GGLAINRS
-788 VSYQSKGT
+788 VSYQSKGS
-796 LDGINLDS
+796 LDGIDLDS
-804 FDYTEFMDDFWGD
+804 FDYTGFMDNFWGD

-834 TRSVRTSLG
+834 TRILRTDLSIE
-843 MMLTLNLER
+843 LTLNLER
-852 FSMQFGPG
+852 FSVQLAPA

-869 LDSKANTNVWE
+869 LDSRANTNYWE
-880 TAIGLRPSYTSPH
+880 TFLNIRPSYTSPH
-893 DFEFQSDFSYRILR
+893 EFEFQSDFSYVILR
-907 GYGSGYNDDYIRW
+907 GYGSGYDDDYVRW
-920 NLAVGKNIKSFNITL
+920 NLSVGKNIKSFNITL
-935 SAQDL
+935 TAQDL

-964 GRTIVL
+964 GRRIIL

-976 GKMDASKSSA
+976 GKMDASKSGA